1 MENSISEADL
11 IGSSYVRIT
20 KLCCEQGGAYPR
32 KYSQVK
38 ANLELD
44 ICKIWC
50 SKPLHVLRDYCDVIK
65 IYIFWPLLFQRE
77 QNPVVSQLHPCIDIS
92 SSTCELSLKRL
103 QHIELLEDI
112 VDLAKKVVDDQFFI
126 GGILRIGYKIENK
139 ILAIEEAFNWVKYT
153 GEFRVLRKL
162 ERAENCWPMLS
173 IFFTEYK
180 YHITKVVLEDCNL
193 VEEFEYQNCAAC
205 IKEGEIMKT
214 RGNEEF
220 SEERFDTAI
229 TYYTRA
235 IEFRP
240 ENHLLYSNRALCFLR
255 TGQFKSALGD
265 GKRATILKYNWPKGH
280 YRFCDALSM
289 LGEHAWA
296 LEANERAQHLCRN
309 YPDGM
314 KDLTQQNIKLQ
325 KQVEELRG
333 SKHGNHQIRKSF
345 YGKRLSSGCNS
356 PRPLH
361 YGFLNF
367 METSEENKVLRLA
380 SKYRDYYQYQNLKVS
395 REILKSENK
404 DYPLELPPGH
414 SPKYKGKSKNK
425 SDDVGKPSLQ
435 LNLQIDLQSLLDKQ
449 FSKSSRAVQQD
460 FAILIKMLQ
469 SLIEEG
475 CTALM
480 DQHCR
485 SAAKAFSRLLSDID
499 PNKLKQL
506 NLALINYV
514 LVIYG
519 YAISLLG
526 IGMPEE
532 LSEAEYQFKRI
543 IEQYPNEGVDCLAYF
558 GIGKVYLKKNRFSDA
573 LGHFQKSKTM
583 IKLIPGVL
591 TWPTTNVII
600 EESQAEK
607 LQLILENHIEECKF
621 PPDPDAVCCYQK
633 CHGYSK
639 IQIYL
644 NDPDFKGFIRI
655 NCCQFCRV
663 EFHISCWKKLKTTI
677 FNDKNDKD
685 FLQGTCLTPDCRGI
699 ISKIVIFGATGHIK
713 CEFEHRVTKE
723 RDPPRPVMKQK
734 CSSLEKLKVKEERKV
749 KRKLQKKE
757 ARKIAKER
765 MEEKSRENSSSK
777 HGDRKGF
784 VQSCPVPDD
793 RILQCIKQNAD
804 QIKSGIQDASKLLRE
819 LLSWKVINTEDY
831 ADSVFNGSLL
841 AETVERLLE
850 HLIRKNNRVNTR
862 IFLHVLSEIEEINP
876 KLRDWIQKLNS
887 LGLDATR
894 MFFSRHGDSI
904 KKLDFKLVTVLW
916 VEKYGHKLDH
926 IIASCEEKK
935 IVEYFSNPG
944 SLKDAR
950 YIIWLLEE
958 NREKFPALHNALDEF
973 FDIMDGP
980 CTILKKQESE
990 DISTNGIK
998 VKNKTRKK
1006 KHKESK
1012 PVFILS
1018 GVGGVTQNDEKTGTD
1033 ESNLLHSNSYD
1044 PFVVPDYLRDEVE
1057 EFEALYEKN
1066 SSNNSNYQKLLDSNL
1081 DPKCEPLYD
1090 YFSQILEEHGPLEI
1104 DDKLLVGEYEHFP
1117 EETRKIV
1124 EEAGGLK
1131 SFLLDSLHFVMID
1144 NYIGLMKDAVQLKK
1158 NKTTGNAEEEN
1169 TGLDEK
1175 DSTLSPC
1182 FQKNASQLKLQLN
1195 PAAKEFKPVS
1205 SNSFIPGSKN
1215 KKVNKAEKYVTPG
1228 YMPYIP
1234 FNTVFSNQG
1243 FDTNNTSVSVSY
1255 ANVLPQS
1262 SQCINLYTTVS
1273 DVSSDYQ
1280 TKRKAPLVSAVS
1292 PITDTDRRDN
1302 YVQGNY
1308 EAYHVNTEKTVLEK
1322 ECSSDELSCE
1332 KQIDQNAQK
1341 TTVKSDKD
1349 KTAKDAYVS
1358 NNDHCASKLEAEMKN
1373 TAVIKN
1379 TPCIR
1384 MVAIQV
1390 RKDLMHQEVNTV
1402 PFGPFETQQ
1411 GDILRMEKEHQVL
1424 QEQLKEARE
1433 KYEQLKYR
1441 STEETRELEEKL
1453 KRTMEENK
1461 ISKTELNWFHQD
1473 LEIEMKKWQQE
1484 KKENQEKLKT
1494 LKNKVKKLTDTS
1506 EIYSRNNEEKD
1517 RQYASHLDEFLKISN
1532 KFANEKLKM
1541 EELIKK
1547 GKENYHETIKR
1558 AVAAEVSI
1566 LENWKNTDVNKLQIN
1581 ASKAEMYVKSLKSMS
1596 SGSVSYHNLESE
1608 INQWESFISKIKH
1621 EIEKAEFEFED
1632 RIQKVKAGSQLDK
1645 LSKVTVPEF
1654 PLPENNLLI
1663 QGKPTH
1669 TNDSAFMTC
1678 STQVHPKLFSEFS
1691 CADDQSPVITPTNL
1705 LTGNQPLALQNTS
1718 LHSVSDCSMEIPS
1731 VLLQASYTDPCQVT
1745 QQSLMVKNS
1754 EMDIQLNQSSRGVAQ
1769 TYASTPNQ
1777 PQKMPFNSV
1786 MEHLATI
1793 FPNYSSVELLN
1804 FIQKVQDEDRT
1815 IHASSESDE
1824 IVRSVTELILDEQ
1837 NKKTAVQEND
1847 VKTVSSAAAESSG
1860 LRHSAENVSV
1870 SSPSTGPTSPT
1881 AASKPWLVVGGPSK
1895 SKWQKSNDSP
1905 ASSDDPCIICYEDLS
1920 EEHVCEMDCGHQF
1933 HKWCIEQ
1940 WLKEQ
1945 STCPTCREY
1954 VLLAEEFPALCG
1966 SGRTA

>member
-20 KLCCEQGGAYPR
+20 KLCCEQGGAYPP
-32 KYSQVK
+32 KFSQVK

-289 LGEHAWA
+289 LGEHSWA

-314 KDLTQQNIKLQ
+314 KDLTQQNVKLQ

-333 SKHGNHQIRKSF
+333 SKHGNHQTRKSF
-345 YGKRLSSGCNS
+345 YGKRLSSGYNS

-367 METSEENKVLRLA
+367 METNEENKVLRLA
-380 SKYRDYYQYQNLKVS
+380 SKYRDYYQYQNMKVS
-395 REILKSENK
+395 REILKLENK

-425 SDDVGKPSLQ
+425 SDDMAKPSLQ

-485 SAAKAFSRLLSDID
+485 SAAKAFSRLLSDLD

-573 LGHFQKSKTM
+573 LGHFEKSKTM

-757 ARKIAKER
+757 ARKLAKER
-765 MEEKSRENSSSK
+765 MEENSRESSSSK
-777 HGDRKGF
+777 HGDHKGF
-784 VQSCPVPDD
+784 VQSCQFPDD

-819 LLSWKVINTEDY
+819 LHSWKVINTEDY
-831 ADSVFNGSLL
+831 SDAFLDSSFL
-841 AETVERLLE
+841 AETMERLID

-862 IFLHVLSEIEEINP
+862 IFLHVLSEFEEINP

-916 VEKYGHKLDH
+916 GEKYGHKLDH
-926 IIASCEEKK
+926 IITNCEERR
-935 IVEYFSNPG
+935 IVEFFSNPG
-944 SLKDAR
+944 SLKEAR
-950 YIIWLLEE
+950 YMIWLLEE

-973 FDIMDGP
+973 FDLMDGP
-980 CTILKKQESE
+980 CTILRKQENE
-990 DISTNGIK
+990 DASTNGIK

-1018 GVGGVTQNDEKTGTD
+1018 GVGGVSQNDDKTGTD
-1033 ESNLLHSNSYD
+1033 EGSLPHTNSYD

-1081 DPKCEPLYD
+1081 DPKCETLYD

-1131 SFLLDSLHFVMID
+1131 AFLLDSVRFVMID
-1144 NYIGLMKDAVQLKK
+1144 NYIGLMKDVVQLKK
-1158 NKTTGNAEEEN
+1158 NKTTGTTVEES
-1169 TGLDEK
+1169 TSLDEK
-1175 DSTLSPC
+1175 DSLFFPC

-1215 KKVNKAEKYVTPG
+1215 KKVNKAAKYVTPG

-1234 FNTVFSNQG
+1234 FNAVFSNQG
-1243 FDTNNTSVSVSY
+1243 FDTNNTSVSY
-1255 ANVLPQS
+1255 ANMLPQS
-1262 SQCINLYTTVS
+1262 SQCISVYTTVS
-1273 DVSSDYQ
+1273 DISSDYQ
-1280 TKRKAPLVSAVS
+1280 TKRKMPLVSAMS
-1292 PITDTDRRDN
+1292 PITDTDGKDN
-1302 YVQGNY
+1302 YGHATS
-1308 EAYHVNTEKTVLEK
+1308 EACNVNSEKPVLKK
-1322 ECSSDELSCE
+1322 EDSSDKLTCE
-1332 KQIDQNAQK
+1332 KQIDQNTQK

-1349 KTAKDAYVS
+1349 NTAKDKCIS
-1358 NNDHCASKLEAEMKN
+1358 NNDHCDFGTNKQEAEMKN

-1379 TPCIR
+1379 IPCIR

-1390 RKDLMHQEVNTV
+1390 KKDLTHQEVNTV

-1424 QEQLKEARE
+1424 QEQLKEASE
-1433 KYEQLKYR
+1433 KYEQLKNR
-1441 STEETRELEEKL
+1441 STEETKELEEKL

-1461 ISKTELNWFHQD
+1461 ISKTELNWFNQD

-1494 LKNKVKKLTDTS
+1494 LRNKVKKLTDTS
-1506 EIYSRNNEEKD
+1506 EVYARNNEEKD
-1517 RQYASHLDEFLKISN
+1517 QQYASHLDEFLKISN
-1532 KFANEKLKM
+1532 KFANEKLKL

-1547 GKENYHETIKR
+1547 GKENYQETIKR
-1558 AVAAEVSI
+1558 AVAAEVSV
-1566 LENWKNTDVNKLQIN
+1566 LENWKNTDVNKLQIS
-1581 ASKAEMYVKSLKSMS
+1581 ASKAEMYVKNLKSMN
-1596 SGSVSYHNLESE
+1596 SGSASYLNLESE
-1608 INQWESFISKIKH
+1608 INHWESFISKIKK
-1621 EIEKAEFEFED
+1621 EIEKAELEFED
-1632 RIQKVKAGSQLDK
+1632 QIQKVKAGSQLDK
-1645 LSKVTVPEF
+1645 LSKVKVPEF
-1654 PLPENNLLI
+1654 PLPANNLLI
-1663 QGKPTH
+1663 QDNSAH
-1669 TNDSAFMTC
+1669 INDPAIMTC
-1678 STQVHPKLFSEFS
+1678 STQVHSNLLGEFS
-1691 CADDQSPVITPTNL
+1691 CPDDQSPVITPTNL
-1705 LTGNQPLALQNTS
+1705 LTGNQALALHNAS
-1718 LHSVSDCSMEIPS
+1718 LQSVSDCSVEIPS

-1745 QQSLMVKNS
+1745 QPSLIEK
-1754 EMDIQLNQSSRGVAQ
+1754 DTQFNQSSTGVAQ

-1777 PQKMPFNSV
+1777 PQKPFNSV
-1786 MEHLATI
+1786 IEHLASI

-1804 FIQKVQDEDRT
+1804 FIQKVQNQDGT
-1815 IHASSESDE
+1815 THASLESDE
-1824 IVRSVTELILDEQ
+1824 IVRNVTELILDEQ
-1837 NKKTAVQEND
+1837 NKK
-1847 VKTVSSAAAESSG
+1847 S
-1860 LRHSAENVSV
+1860 
-1870 SSPSTGPTSPT
+1870 
-1881 AASKPWLVVGGPSK
+1881 
-1895 SKWQKSNDSP
+1895 
-1905 ASSDDPCIICYEDLS
+1905 ASSDDPCIICYEDLNQ
-1920 EEHVCEMDCGHQF
+1920 EYACEMDCGHQF
-1933 HKWCIEQ
+1933 HKWCIKQ

-1954 VLLAEEFPALCG
+1954 VLLAEEFPALSG
-1966 SGRTA
+1966 SGRPA

>member
-1 MENSISEADL
+1 
-11 IGSSYVRIT
+11 
-20 KLCCEQGGAYPR
+20 
-32 KYSQVK
+32 
-38 ANLELD
+38 
-44 ICKIWC
+44 
-50 SKPLHVLRDYCDVIK
+50 
-65 IYIFWPLLFQRE
+65 
-77 QNPVVSQLHPCIDIS
+77 
-92 SSTCELSLKRL
+92 
-103 QHIELLEDI
+103 
-112 VDLAKKVVDDQFFI
+112 
-126 GGILRIGYKIENK
+126 
-139 ILAIEEAFNWVKYT
+139 
-153 GEFRVLRKL
+153 
-162 ERAENCWPMLS
+162 MLS

-289 LGEHAWA
+289 LGEHSWA

-314 KDLTQQNIKLQ
+314 KDLTQQNVKLQ

-333 SKHGNHQIRKSF
+333 SKHGNHQTRKSF
-345 YGKRLSSGCNS
+345 YGKRLSSGYNS

-367 METSEENKVLRLA
+367 METNEENKVLRLA
-380 SKYRDYYQYQNLKVS
+380 SKYRDYYQYQNMKVS
-395 REILKSENK
+395 REILKLENK

-425 SDDVGKPSLQ
+425 SDDMAKPSLQ

-485 SAAKAFSRLLSDID
+485 SAAKAFSRLLSDLD

-573 LGHFQKSKTM
+573 LGHFEKSKTM

-757 ARKIAKER
+757 ARKLAKER
-765 MEEKSRENSSSK
+765 MEENSRESSSSK
-777 HGDRKGF
+777 HGDHKGF
-784 VQSCPVPDD
+784 VQSCQFPDD

-819 LLSWKVINTEDY
+819 LHSWKVINTEDY
-831 ADSVFNGSLL
+831 SDAFLDSSFL
-841 AETVERLLE
+841 AETMERLID

-862 IFLHVLSEIEEINP
+862 IFLHVLSEFEEINP

-916 VEKYGHKLDH
+916 GEKYGHKLDH
-926 IIASCEEKK
+926 IITNCEERR
-935 IVEYFSNPG
+935 IVEFFSNPG
-944 SLKDAR
+944 SLKEAR
-950 YIIWLLEE
+950 YMIWLLEE

-973 FDIMDGP
+973 FDLMDGP
-980 CTILKKQESE
+980 CTILRKQENE
-990 DISTNGIK
+990 DASTNGIK

-1018 GVGGVTQNDEKTGTD
+1018 GVGGVSQNDDKTGTD
-1033 ESNLLHSNSYD
+1033 EGSLPHTNSYD

-1081 DPKCEPLYD
+1081 DPKCETLYD

-1131 SFLLDSLHFVMID
+1131 AFLLDSVRFVMID
-1144 NYIGLMKDAVQLKK
+1144 NYIGLMKDVVQLKK
-1158 NKTTGNAEEEN
+1158 NKTTGTTVEES
-1169 TGLDEK
+1169 TSLDEK
-1175 DSTLSPC
+1175 DSLFFPC

-1215 KKVNKAEKYVTPG
+1215 KKVNKAAKYVTPG

-1234 FNTVFSNQG
+1234 FNAVFSNQG
-1243 FDTNNTSVSVSY
+1243 FDTNNTSVSY
-1255 ANVLPQS
+1255 ANMLPQS
-1262 SQCINLYTTVS
+1262 SQCISVYTTVS
-1273 DVSSDYQ
+1273 DISSDYQ
-1280 TKRKAPLVSAVS
+1280 TKRKMPLVSAMS
-1292 PITDTDRRDN
+1292 PITDTDGKDN
-1302 YVQGNY
+1302 YGHATS
-1308 EAYHVNTEKTVLEK
+1308 EACNVNSEKPVLKK
-1322 ECSSDELSCE
+1322 EDSSDKLTCE
-1332 KQIDQNAQK
+1332 KQIDQNTQK

-1349 KTAKDAYVS
+1349 NTAKDKCIS
-1358 NNDHCASKLEAEMKN
+1358 NNDHCDFGTNKQEAEMKN

-1379 TPCIR
+1379 IPCIR

-1390 RKDLMHQEVNTV
+1390 KKDLTHQEVNTV

-1424 QEQLKEARE
+1424 QEQLKEASE
-1433 KYEQLKYR
+1433 KYEQLKNR
-1441 STEETRELEEKL
+1441 STEETKELEEKL

-1461 ISKTELNWFHQD
+1461 ISKTELNWFNQD

-1494 LKNKVKKLTDTS
+1494 LRNKVKKLTDTS
-1506 EIYSRNNEEKD
+1506 EVYARNNEEKD
-1517 RQYASHLDEFLKISN
+1517 QQYASHLDEFLKISN
-1532 KFANEKLKM
+1532 KFANEKLKL

-1547 GKENYHETIKR
+1547 GKENYQETIKR
-1558 AVAAEVSI
+1558 AVAAEVSV
-1566 LENWKNTDVNKLQIN
+1566 LENWKNTDVNKLQIS
-1581 ASKAEMYVKSLKSMS
+1581 ASKAEMYVKNLKSMN
-1596 SGSVSYHNLESE
+1596 SGSASYLNLESE
-1608 INQWESFISKIKH
+1608 INHWESFISKIKK
-1621 EIEKAEFEFED
+1621 EIEKAELEFED
-1632 RIQKVKAGSQLDK
+1632 QIQKVKAGSQLDK
-1645 LSKVTVPEF
+1645 LSKVKVPEF
-1654 PLPENNLLI
+1654 PLPANNLLI
-1663 QGKPTH
+1663 QDNSAH
-1669 TNDSAFMTC
+1669 INDPAIMTC
-1678 STQVHPKLFSEFS
+1678 STQVHSNLLGEFS
-1691 CADDQSPVITPTNL
+1691 CPDDQSPVITPTNL
-1705 LTGNQPLALQNTS
+1705 LTGNQALALHNAS
-1718 LHSVSDCSMEIPS
+1718 LQSVSDCSVEIPS

-1745 QQSLMVKNS
+1745 QPSLIEK
-1754 EMDIQLNQSSRGVAQ
+1754 DTQFNQSSTGVAQ

-1777 PQKMPFNSV
+1777 PQKPFNSV
-1786 MEHLATI
+1786 IEHLASI

-1804 FIQKVQDEDRT
+1804 FIQKVQNQDGT
-1815 IHASSESDE
+1815 THASLESDE
-1824 IVRSVTELILDEQ
+1824 IVRNVTELILDEQ
-1837 NKKTAVQEND
+1837 NKKSPVQEND
-1847 VKTVSSAAAESSG
+1847 LNTVSSAAAESSG
-1860 LRHSAENVSV
+1860 LRHSAENVSI
-1870 SSPSTGPTSPT
+1870 SSPSIVP
-1881 AASKPWLVVGGPSK
+1881 ASQTVASRPWVVVGGPSR
-1895 SKWQKSNDSP
+1895 SKWQKSNDSS
-1905 ASSDDPCIICYEDLS
+1905 ASSDDPCIICYEDLNQ
-1920 EEHVCEMDCGHQF
+1920 EYACEMDCGHQF
-1933 HKWCIEQ
+1933 HKWFFPFSFLFFLSSFPFPFLPILLRQQLLTTRSLCC
-1940 WLKEQ
+1940 
-1945 STCPTCREY
+1945 STQKI
-1954 VLLAEEFPALCG
+1954 
-1966 SGRTA
+1966 

>member
-32 KYSQVK
+32 KFSQVK

-314 KDLTQQNIKLQ
+314 KDLTQQNVKLQ
-325 KQVEELRG
+325 KEVEELRG

-345 YGKRLSSGCNS
+345 YGKKLSSGYNS

-367 METSEENKVLRLA
+367 METNEENKVLRLA

-395 REILKSENK
+395 REILKLENK
-404 DYPLELPPGH
+404 EYPLELPPGH

-425 SDDVGKPSLQ
+425 SDDMGKPSLQ

-485 SAAKAFSRLLSDID
+485 SAAKAFSRLLSDLD

-573 LGHFQKSKTM
+573 LGHFEKSKTM

-591 TWPTTNVII
+591 TWPTTNVVI

-734 CSSLEKLKVKEERKV
+734 CSSLEKIKVKEERKV
-749 KRKLQKKE
+749 KRKLQKRE
-757 ARKIAKER
+757 ARKLAKER
-765 MEEKSRENSSSK
+765 MEEKTRESSLSK
-777 HGDRKGF
+777 HGDHKGF
-784 VQSCPVPDD
+784 VQSCQFPDD

-804 QIKSGIQDASKLLRE
+804 QIKSGIQDTSKLLRE
-819 LLSWKVINTEDY
+819 LLSWKVINTEDCSD
-831 ADSVFNGSLL
+831 AFFDSNFL
-841 AETVERLLE
+841 AETVEHLIE
-850 HLIRKNNRVNTR
+850 HLIKKNSRVNTR
-862 IFLHVLSEIEEINP
+862 IFLHVLSEIEDISP

-894 MFFSRHGDSI
+894 MFFSRYGDCI
-904 KKLDFKLVTVLW
+904 KKLDFKLITVLW
-916 VEKYGHKLDH
+916 GEKYGHKLDH
-926 IIASCEEKK
+926 IITSCEERR
-935 IVEYFSNPG
+935 IVEYFNNPG
-944 SLKDAR
+944 SLKEAR

-980 CTILKKQESE
+980 CTILKKQETE
-990 DISTNGIK
+990 ETSTNGIK

-1018 GVGGVTQNDEKTGTD
+1018 GVGGVTQNDDKTGTD
-1033 ESNLLHSNSYD
+1033 ESSLLQSNSYD

-1066 SSNNSNYQKLLDSNL
+1066 SSNNCNYQKLLDSNL
-1081 DPKCEPLYD
+1081 DPKYEPLYD

-1131 SFLLDSLHFVMID
+1131 SFLLDSLRFVMID

-1158 NKTTGNAEEEN
+1158 NKTTGAAGEES
-1169 TGLDEK
+1169 TSLDEK
-1175 DSTLSPC
+1175 DSVFSPC
-1182 FQKNASQLKLQLN
+1182 FQKNASQLRLQLN

-1205 SNSFIPGSKN
+1205 SNSFVPGSKN
-1215 KKVNKAEKYVTPG
+1215 KKINKAAKYVTPG

-1234 FNTVFSNQG
+1234 FNTVFPNQG
-1243 FDTNNTSVSVSY
+1243 FDTSNASVSY
-1255 ANVLPQS
+1255 ANMLPQS
-1262 SQCINLYTTVS
+1262 TQCISVYTTVS
-1273 DVSSDYQ
+1273 DISSDYQ
-1280 TKRKAPLVSAVS
+1280 TKRKVPLVSAVS
-1292 PITDTDRRDN
+1292 PITDTERPI
-1302 YVQGNY
+1302 
-1308 EAYHVNTEKTVLEK
+1308 LEQ
-1322 ECSSDELSCE
+1322 EGSSDKLTCE
-1332 KQIDQNAQK
+1332 KQIDQDTQK
-1341 TTVKSDKD
+1341 TTVKSEKD
-1349 KTAKDAYVS
+1349 NTDKDAYIS
-1358 NNDHCASKLEAEMKN
+1358 NNDHCDFGTSKLETEMKN
-1373 TAVIKN
+1373 TDVIKS
-1379 TPCIR
+1379 TPCVR

-1390 RKDLMHQEVNTV
+1390 KKDLIHQEVNTV
-1402 PFGPFETQQ
+1402 PFSPFETQQ

-1433 KYEQLKYR
+1433 KYEQLKCR

-1453 KRTMEENK
+1453 KRTTEENK

-1494 LKNKVKKLTDTS
+1494 LRNKVKKLTDTS

-1517 RQYASHLDEFLKISN
+1517 QQYASHLDEFLKISN

-1558 AVAAEVSI
+1558 ATAAEVSV
-1566 LENWKNTDVNKLQIN
+1566 LENWKDTDVNKLQIN
-1581 ASKAEMYVKSLKSMS
+1581 ASKAEMYVKNLKSMN
-1596 SGSVSYHNLESE
+1596 SGSASYLNLESE
-1608 INQWESFISKIKH
+1608 INHWESFISKIKE
-1621 EIEKAEFEFED
+1621 EIENAELEFED

-1645 LSKVTVPEF
+1645 LSKVKVPEF
-1654 PLPENNLLI
+1654 PLPASNLLI
-1663 QGKPTH
+1663 QDTH
-1669 TNDSAFMTC
+1669 INDPAIMTY
-1678 STQVHPKLFSEFS
+1678 STQVHPKLPPEFS
-1691 CADDQSPVITPTNL
+1691 CPDDQSPVITPTNL
-1705 LTGNQPLALQNTS
+1705 LTGNQALAPQNTS
-1718 LHSVSDCSMEIPS
+1718 LHSVGDCSMEIPS

-1745 QQSLMVKNS
+1745 QSSLVEKDTQFS
-1754 EMDIQLNQSSRGVAQ
+1754 QSSEGVAQ
-1769 TYASTPNQ
+1769 TCAGTPTQ
-1777 PQKMPFNSV
+1777 PQKNPFNGV
-1786 MEHLATI
+1786 IEHLATI
-1793 FPNYSSVELLN
+1793 FPNYSSAELLN
-1804 FIQKVQDEDRT
+1804 FIQKVQNQDT
-1815 IHASSESDE
+1815 ITHARLESDE

-1837 NKKTAVQEND
+1837 NKKTAVQGNYMN
-1847 VKTVSSAAAESSG
+1847 TVSSAAAESSG

-1870 SSPSTGPTSPT
+1870 SSPSIVP
-1881 AASKPWLVVGGPSK
+1881 ASQTVANRPWVVVGGPSK
-1895 SKWQKSNDSP
+1895 SEWQKSNDSL
-1905 ASSDDPCIICYEDLS
+1905 ACSDDPCIICYEDLDQ
-1920 EEHVCEMDCGHQF
+1920 EHVCEMDCGHQF

-1954 VLLAEEFPALCG
+1954 VLLAEEFPALSG
-1966 SGRTA
+1966 SGRPA

>member
-1 MENSISEADL
+1 MPQCF
-11 IGSSYVRIT
+11 YQRIT
-20 KLCCEQGGAYPR
+20 KHIFFFSGWGISC
-32 KYSQVK
+32 KIFTK
-38 ANLELD
+38 LD

-77 QNPVVSQLHPCIDIS
+77 QTPVVSQLHPCIDVSS

-112 VDLAKKVVDDQFFI
+112 VDLAKKVVVSGTLMIHCKD
-126 GGILRIGYKIENK
+126 K

-255 TGQFKSALGD
+255 TGQFNALGD

-325 KQVEELRG
+325 KQVEELR
-333 SKHGNHQIRKSF
+333 
-345 YGKRLSSGCNS
+345 
-356 PRPLH
+356 
-361 YGFLNF
+361 
-367 METSEENKVLRLA
+367 
-380 SKYRDYYQYQNLKVS
+380 
-395 REILKSENK
+395 
-404 DYPLELPPGH
+404 
-414 SPKYKGKSKNK
+414 
-425 SDDVGKPSLQ
+425 
-435 LNLQIDLQSLLDKQ
+435 DLQSLLDKQ

-485 SAAKAFSRLLSDID
+485 SAAKAFSRLLSDLD

-600 EESQAEK
+600 EESQ
-607 LQLILENHIEECKF
+607 LILENHIEECKF

-633 CHGYSK
+633 CNGYSK

-655 NCCQFCRV
+655 NCCQFCRI

-699 ISKIVIFGATGHIK
+699 ISKIVIFGAAGHIK
-713 CEFEHRVTKE
+713 CEVK
-723 RDPPRPVMKQK
+723 
-734 CSSLEKLKVKEERKV
+734 KLKIKEEKKV

-757 ARKIAKER
+757 AQKIAKER
-765 MEEKSRENSSSK
+765 MEEKTRENNSSK
-777 HGDRKGF
+777 HGDHKGF
-784 VQSCPVPDD
+784 VQSCHLLDD
-793 RILQCIKQNAD
+793 RILLCIKQNAE

-831 ADSVFNGSLL
+831 ADTYFNSGFLS
-841 AETVERLLE
+841 EKME
-850 HLIRKNNRVNTR
+850 HLIDHLVRKNNRVNTR

-876 KLRDWIQKLNS
+876 KLRDWIQKLNN

-894 MFFSRHGDSI
+894 TFFSRYGDSV
-904 KKLDFKLVTVLW
+904 KKLDFKFISMLW

-926 IIASCEEKK
+926 IISSYEERK
-935 IVEYFSNPG
+935 IVEYSNNQG
-944 SLKDAR
+944 SLKEAR
-950 YIIWLLEE
+950 YFIWLLEE

-973 FDIMDGP
+973 FDIMDS
-980 CTILKKQESE
+980 L
-990 DISTNGIK
+990 N
-998 VKNKTRKK
+998 
-1006 KHKESK
+1006 
-1012 PVFILS
+1012 
-1018 GVGGVTQNDEKTGTD
+1018 
-1033 ESNLLHSNSYD
+1033 NLIFTKIYLFLYRLQSNSYD
-1044 PFVVPDYLRDEVE
+1044 PFVVPEYLRDEVE

-1066 SSNNSNYQKLLDSNL
+1066 SSNNCNYQKLLDSNL

-1117 EETRKIV
+1117 EEARKIV

-1131 SFLLDSLHFVMID
+1131 SFLLDSLRFIMID

-1158 NKTTGNAEEEN
+1158 NKTTGTDGEES
-1169 TGLDEK
+1169 TSLDEK
-1175 DSTLSPC
+1175 DSMIFSPR

-1195 PAAKEFKPVS
+1195 PAAKEFKPVTC
-1205 SNSFIPGSKN
+1205 NSFIPAPKN
-1215 KKVNKAEKYVTPG
+1215 KKTNKTAKYVTTG
-1228 YMPYIP
+1228 YVSYIP

-1243 FDTNNTSVSVSY
+1243 FDTSNTSVSY
-1255 ANVLPQS
+1255 ANMLPQS
-1262 SQCINLYTTVS
+1262 SQCISLYTTVS
-1273 DVSSDYQ
+1273 DISSDYPK
-1280 TKRKAPLVSAVS
+1280 KRKLPLVSAV
-1292 PITDTDRRDN
+1292 PPMTDNDKRDN
-1302 YVQGNY
+1302 FDSGNS
-1308 EAYHVNTEKTVLEK
+1308 EACNVKSERPMLEK
-1322 ECSSDELSCE
+1322 VCSSGKPNCE
-1332 KQIDQNAQK
+1332 KKIRQNTQR
-1341 TTVKSDKD
+1341 TTLKAEICKNN
-1349 KTAKDAYVS
+1349 TAKDACLGS
-1358 NNDHCASKLEAEMKN
+1358 NDHCDLGTSKLEREMKN
-1373 TAVIKN
+1373 TTIIKN

-1390 RKDLMHQEVNTV
+1390 SHYIRKVSITHIEHVNTL

-1433 KYEQLKYR
+1433 KYEQLKCR
-1441 STEETRELEEKL
+1441 STEETREVEEKL
-1453 KRTMEENK
+1453 KRTIEENK

-1473 LEIEMKKWQQE
+1473 LEIEVKKWQQE

-1494 LKNKVKKLTDTS
+1494 LRNKVKKLNDTH

-1517 RQYASHLDEFLKISN
+1517 QQYASHLDEFLKISN

-1547 GKENYHETIKR
+1547 GKENYEETMKR
-1558 AVAAEVSI
+1558 AVAAEVSLLLLVFSWHVEI
-1566 LENWKNTDVNKLQIN
+1566 DEVNTFQKCMTVVALFNNRMTQ
-1581 ASKAEMYVKSLKSMS
+1581 
-1596 SGSVSYHNLESE
+1596 VSYHYSPAD
-1608 INQWESFISKIKH
+1608 INDPAS
-1621 EIEKAEFEFED
+1621 
-1632 RIQKVKAGSQLDK
+1632 
-1645 LSKVTVPEF
+1645 VTY
-1654 PLPENNLLI
+1654 
-1663 QGKPTH
+1663 
-1669 TNDSAFMTC
+1669 SA
-1678 STQVHPKLFSEFS
+1678 QVHSDLFSEY
-1691 CADDQSPVITPTNL
+1691 DDQSPVIIPADL
-1705 LTGNQPLALQNTS
+1705 LTGSQALTLQNTN
-1718 LHSVSDCSMEIPS
+1718 LHSGSDCSEEITS

-1745 QQSLMVKNS
+1745 QPSPIVKSS
-1754 EMDIQLNQSSRGVAQ
+1754 EKDTQINQSSKGVSQ
-1769 TYASTPNQ
+1769 THASTPNQ
-1777 PQKMPFNSV
+1777 PPFNNV
-1786 MEHLATI
+1786 IEHLSTI

-1804 FIQKVQDEDRT
+1804 FIQKVQNQDRT
-1815 IHASSESDE
+1815 THASLESDE
-1824 IVRSVTELILDEQ
+1824 IVRRVTELILDEQ
-1837 NKKTAVQEND
+1837 NKKL
-1847 VKTVSSAAAESSG
+1847 VSISNRCSEWSLFYSHQFLTKNACW
-1860 LRHSAENVSV
+1860 LFFNVLMPFLPQV
-1870 SSPSTGPTSPT
+1870 
-1881 AASKPWLVVGGPSK
+1881 
-1895 SKWQKSNDSP
+1895 
-1905 ASSDDPCIICYEDLS
+1905 SSDDPCIICYEELNQ
-1920 EEHVCEMDCGHQF
+1920 EHVCEMDCGHQF
-1933 HKWCIEQ
+1933 HKW
-1940 WLKEQ
+1940 
-1945 STCPTCREY
+1945 
-1954 VLLAEEFPALCG
+1954 V
-1966 SGRTA
+1966 

>member
-1 MENSISEADL
+1 METSITEADL

-20 KLCCEQGGAYPR
+20 KLCCEQGGAYPA

-77 QNPVVSQLHPCIDIS
+77 QTPVVSQLHPCIDVS

-112 VDLAKKVVDDQFFI
+112 VDLAKKVV
-126 GGILRIGYKIENK
+126 
-139 ILAIEEAFNWVKYT
+139 
-153 GEFRVLRKL
+153 
-162 ERAENCWPMLS
+162 
-173 IFFTEYK
+173 
-180 YHITKVVLEDCNL
+180 
-193 VEEFEYQNCAAC
+193 
-205 IKEGEIMKT
+205 
-214 RGNEEF
+214 
-220 SEERFDTAI
+220 
-229 TYYTRA
+229 
-235 IEFRP
+235 
-240 ENHLLYSNRALCFLR
+240 
-255 TGQFKSALGD
+255 
-265 GKRATILKYNWPKGH
+265 GH

-333 SKHGNHQIRKSF
+333 SKHGSHQIRKSF
-345 YGKRLSSGCNS
+345 YGKRLSSGYNS

-367 METSEENKVLRLA
+367 METNEENKVLRLA
-380 SKYRDYYQYQNLKVS
+380 SKYRDYYHYQNLKVS
-395 REILKSENK
+395 REIMKLENK
-404 DYPLELPPGH
+404 DYPPDLPPGH
-414 SPKYKGKSKNK
+414 NPKFKGKSKNK

-485 SAAKAFSRLLSDID
+485 SAAKAFSRLLSDLD

-633 CHGYSK
+633 CNGYSK

-655 NCCQFCRV
+655 NCCQFCRI

-699 ISKIVIFGATGHIK
+699 ISKIVIFGAAGHIK

-723 RDPPRPVMKQK
+723 RYPPRPVMKQK
-734 CSSLEKLKVKEERKV
+734 CSSLEKLKIKEEKKV

-757 ARKIAKER
+757 AQKIAKER
-765 MEEKSRENSSSK
+765 MEEKTRENNSSK
-777 HGDRKGF
+777 HGDHKGF
-784 VQSCPVPDD
+784 VQSCHLLDD
-793 RILQCIKQNAD
+793 RILLCIKQNAE

-831 ADSVFNGSLL
+831 ADTYFNSGFLS
-841 AETVERLLE
+841 EKME
-850 HLIRKNNRVNTR
+850 HLIDHLVRKNNRVNTR

-876 KLRDWIQKLNS
+876 KLRDWIQKLNN

-894 MFFSRHGDSI
+894 TFFSRYGDSV
-904 KKLDFKLVTVLW
+904 KKLDFKFISMLW

-926 IIASCEEKK
+926 IISSYEERK
-935 IVEYFSNPG
+935 IVEYSNNQG
-944 SLKDAR
+944 SLKEAR
-950 YIIWLLEE
+950 YFIWLLEE

-980 CTILKKQESE
+980 CTILKKQETE
-990 DISTNGIK
+990 DISSNGIK

-1012 PVFILS
+1012 PVIILS
-1018 GVGGVTQNDEKTGTD
+1018 GVGGVSQNDEKVGTD
-1033 ESNLLHSNSYD
+1033 ESTLLQSNSYD
-1044 PFVVPDYLRDEVE
+1044 PFVVPEYLRDEVE

-1066 SSNNSNYQKLLDSNL
+1066 SSNNCNYQKLLDSNL

-1117 EETRKIV
+1117 EEARKIV

-1131 SFLLDSLHFVMID
+1131 SFLLDSLRFIMID

-1158 NKTTGNAEEEN
+1158 NKTTGTDGEES
-1169 TGLDEK
+1169 TSLDEK
-1175 DSTLSPC
+1175 DSMIFSPR

-1195 PAAKEFKPVS
+1195 PAAKEFKPVTC
-1205 SNSFIPGSKN
+1205 NSFIPAPKN
-1215 KKVNKAEKYVTPG
+1215 KKTNKTAKYVTTG
-1228 YMPYIP
+1228 YVSYIP

-1243 FDTNNTSVSVSY
+1243 FDTSNTSVSY
-1255 ANVLPQS
+1255 ANMLPQS
-1262 SQCINLYTTVS
+1262 SQCISLYTTVS
-1273 DVSSDYQ
+1273 DISSDYPK
-1280 TKRKAPLVSAVS
+1280 KRKLPLVSAV
-1292 PITDTDRRDN
+1292 PPMTDNDKRDN
-1302 YVQGNY
+1302 FDSGNS
-1308 EAYHVNTEKTVLEK
+1308 EACNVKSERPMLEK
-1322 ECSSDELSCE
+1322 VCSSGKPNCE
-1332 KQIDQNAQK
+1332 KKIRQNTQR
-1341 TTVKSDKD
+1341 TTLKAEICKNN
-1349 KTAKDAYVS
+1349 TAKDACLGS
-1358 NNDHCASKLEAEMKN
+1358 NDHCDLGTSKLEREMKN
-1373 TAVIKN
+1373 TTIIKN

-1390 RKDLMHQEVNTV
+1390 KTDLMHQEVNTL

-1433 KYEQLKYR
+1433 KYEQLKCR
-1441 STEETRELEEKL
+1441 STEETREVEEKL
-1453 KRTMEENK
+1453 KRTIEENK

-1473 LEIEMKKWQQE
+1473 LEIEVKKWQQE

-1494 LKNKVKKLTDTS
+1494 LRNKVKKLNDTH

-1517 RQYASHLDEFLKISN
+1517 QQYASHLDEFLKISN

-1547 GKENYHETIKR
+1547 GKENYEETMKR

-1566 LENWKNTDVNKLQIN
+1566 LENWKTTDVSKLQN
-1581 ASKAEMYVKSLKSMS
+1581 TASKAEMYVKNLKLMNSDSASSL
-1596 SGSVSYHNLESE
+1596 NLESE
-1608 INQWESFISKIKH
+1608 ITHWESFISEIKK

-1632 RIQKVKAGSQLDK
+1632 RIQKVKEGSQLDK
-1645 LSKVTVPEF
+1645 LSKVKVPEF
-1654 PLPENNLLI
+1654 PLPTDNLLI
-1663 QGKPTH
+1663 QDKPADI
-1669 TNDSAFMTC
+1669 NDPASVTYSA
-1678 STQVHPKLFSEFS
+1678 QVHSDLFSEY
-1691 CADDQSPVITPTNL
+1691 DDQSPVIIPADL
-1705 LTGNQPLALQNTS
+1705 LTGSQALTLQNTN
-1718 LHSVSDCSMEIPS
+1718 LHSGSDCSEEITS

-1745 QQSLMVKNS
+1745 QPSPIVKSS
-1754 EMDIQLNQSSRGVAQ
+1754 EKDTQINQSSKGVSQ
-1769 TYASTPNQ
+1769 THASTPNQ
-1777 PQKMPFNSV
+1777 PPFNNV
-1786 MEHLATI
+1786 IEHLSTI

-1804 FIQKVQDEDRT
+1804 FIQKVQNQDRT
-1815 IHASSESDE
+1815 THASLESDE
-1824 IVRSVTELILDEQ
+1824 IVRRVTELILDEQ
-1837 NKKTAVQEND
+1837 NKKLAVQGTD
-1847 VKTVSSAAAESSG
+1847 MSGAAESSD

-1870 SSPSTGPTSPT
+1870 SSPSIVPASETL
-1881 AASKPWLVVGGPSK
+1881 ASKPWVVVGGPSK
-1895 SKWQKSNDSP
+1895 SKWQKSHDSSV
-1905 ASSDDPCIICYEDLS
+1905 SSDDPCIICYEELNQ
-1920 EEHVCEMDCGHQF
+1920 EHVCEMDCGHQF

-1954 VLLAEEFPALCG
+1954 VLLAEEFPALSG
-1966 SGRTA
+1966 SGRPA

>member
-20 KLCCEQGGAYPR
+20 KLCCEQGGAYPP
-32 KYSQVK
+32 KFSQVK

-289 LGEHAWA
+289 LGEHSWA

-314 KDLTQQNIKLQ
+314 KDLTQQNVKLQ

-333 SKHGNHQIRKSF
+333 SKHGNHQTRKSF
-345 YGKRLSSGCNS
+345 YGKRLSSGYNS

-367 METSEENKVLRLA
+367 METNEENKVLRLA
-380 SKYRDYYQYQNLKVS
+380 SKYRDYYQYQNMKVS
-395 REILKSENK
+395 REILKLENK

-425 SDDVGKPSLQ
+425 SDDMAKPSLQ

-485 SAAKAFSRLLSDID
+485 SAAKAFSRLLSDLD

-573 LGHFQKSKTM
+573 LGHFEKSKTM

-757 ARKIAKER
+757 ARKLAKER
-765 MEEKSRENSSSK
+765 MEENSRESSSSK
-777 HGDRKGF
+777 HGDHKGF
-784 VQSCPVPDD
+784 VQSCQFPDD

-819 LLSWKVINTEDY
+819 LHSWKVINTEDY
-831 ADSVFNGSLL
+831 SDAFLDSSFL
-841 AETVERLLE
+841 AETMERLID

-862 IFLHVLSEIEEINP
+862 IFLHVLSEFEEINP

-916 VEKYGHKLDH
+916 GEKYGHKLDH
-926 IIASCEEKK
+926 IITNCEERR
-935 IVEYFSNPG
+935 IVEFFSNPG
-944 SLKDAR
+944 SLKEAR
-950 YIIWLLEE
+950 YMIWLLEE

-973 FDIMDGP
+973 FDLMDGP
-980 CTILKKQESE
+980 CTILRKQENE
-990 DISTNGIK
+990 DASTNGIK

-1018 GVGGVTQNDEKTGTD
+1018 GVGGVSQNDDKTGTD
-1033 ESNLLHSNSYD
+1033 EGSLPHTNSYD

-1081 DPKCEPLYD
+1081 DPKCETLYD

-1131 SFLLDSLHFVMID
+1131 AFLLDSVRFVMID
-1144 NYIGLMKDAVQLKK
+1144 NYIGLMKDVVQLKK
-1158 NKTTGNAEEEN
+1158 NKTTGTTVEES
-1169 TGLDEK
+1169 TSLDEK
-1175 DSTLSPC
+1175 DSLFFPC

-1215 KKVNKAEKYVTPG
+1215 KKVNKAAKYVTPG

-1234 FNTVFSNQG
+1234 FNAVFSNQG
-1243 FDTNNTSVSVSY
+1243 FDTNNTSVSY
-1255 ANVLPQS
+1255 ANMLPQS
-1262 SQCINLYTTVS
+1262 SQCISVYTTVS
-1273 DVSSDYQ
+1273 DISSDYQ
-1280 TKRKAPLVSAVS
+1280 TKRKMPLVSAMS
-1292 PITDTDRRDN
+1292 PITDTDGKDN
-1302 YVQGNY
+1302 YGHATS
-1308 EAYHVNTEKTVLEK
+1308 EACNVNSEKPVLKK
-1322 ECSSDELSCE
+1322 EDSSDKLTCE
-1332 KQIDQNAQK
+1332 KQIDQNTQK

-1349 KTAKDAYVS
+1349 NTAKDKCIS
-1358 NNDHCASKLEAEMKN
+1358 NNDHCDFGTNKQEAEMKN

-1379 TPCIR
+1379 IPCIR

-1390 RKDLMHQEVNTV
+1390 KKDLTHQEVNTV

-1424 QEQLKEARE
+1424 QEQLKEASE
-1433 KYEQLKYR
+1433 KYEQLKNR
-1441 STEETRELEEKL
+1441 STEETKELEEKL

-1461 ISKTELNWFHQD
+1461 ISKTELNWFNQD

-1494 LKNKVKKLTDTS
+1494 LRNKVKKLTDTS
-1506 EIYSRNNEEKD
+1506 EVYARNNEEKD
-1517 RQYASHLDEFLKISN
+1517 QQYASHLDEFLKISN
-1532 KFANEKLKM
+1532 KFANEKLKL

-1547 GKENYHETIKR
+1547 GKENYQETIKR
-1558 AVAAEVSI
+1558 AVAAEVSV
-1566 LENWKNTDVNKLQIN
+1566 LENWKNTDVNKLQIS
-1581 ASKAEMYVKSLKSMS
+1581 ASKAEMYVKNLKSMN
-1596 SGSVSYHNLESE
+1596 SGSASYLNLESE
-1608 INQWESFISKIKH
+1608 INHWESFISKIKK
-1621 EIEKAEFEFED
+1621 EIEKAELEFED
-1632 RIQKVKAGSQLDK
+1632 QIQKVKAGSQLDK
-1645 LSKVTVPEF
+1645 LSKVKVPEF
-1654 PLPENNLLI
+1654 PLPANNLLI
-1663 QGKPTH
+1663 QDNSAH
-1669 TNDSAFMTC
+1669 INDPAIMTC
-1678 STQVHPKLFSEFS
+1678 STQVHSNLLGEFS
-1691 CADDQSPVITPTNL
+1691 CPDDQSPVITPTNL
-1705 LTGNQPLALQNTS
+1705 LTGNQALALHNAS
-1718 LHSVSDCSMEIPS
+1718 LQSVSDCSVEIPS

-1745 QQSLMVKNS
+1745 QPSLIEK
-1754 EMDIQLNQSSRGVAQ
+1754 DTQFNQSSTGVAQ

-1777 PQKMPFNSV
+1777 PQKPFNSV
-1786 MEHLATI
+1786 IEHLASI

-1804 FIQKVQDEDRT
+1804 FIQKVQNQDGT
-1815 IHASSESDE
+1815 THASLESDE
-1824 IVRSVTELILDEQ
+1824 IVRNVTELILDEQ
-1837 NKKTAVQEND
+1837 NKK
-1847 VKTVSSAAAESSG
+1847 S
-1860 LRHSAENVSV
+1860 
-1870 SSPSTGPTSPT
+1870 
-1881 AASKPWLVVGGPSK
+1881 
-1895 SKWQKSNDSP
+1895 
-1905 ASSDDPCIICYEDLS
+1905 ASSDDPCIICYEDLNQ
-1920 EEHVCEMDCGHQF
+1920 EYACEMDCGHQF
-1933 HKWCIEQ
+1933 HKWFFPFSFLFFLSSFPFPFLPILLRQQLLTTRSLCC
-1940 WLKEQ
+1940 
-1945 STCPTCREY
+1945 STQKI
-1954 VLLAEEFPALCG
+1954 
-1966 SGRTA
+1966 

>member
-1 MENSISEADL
+1 MTSDIYHFPAAYPDSPQQ
-11 IGSSYVRIT
+11 I
-20 KLCCEQGGAYPR
+20 GGAYPT
-32 KYSQVK
+32 KHSQVK

-77 QNPVVSQLHPCIDIS
+77 QNPVVSQLHPCIDVS
-92 SSTCELSLKRL
+92 SASCELSLKRL

-296 LEANERAQHLCRN
+296 LEANEKAQHLCRN

-345 YGKRLSSGCNS
+345 YGKRLSSGYNS
-356 PRPLH
+356 PRPLQ
-361 YGFLNF
+361 YGFLNC
-367 METSEENKVLRLA
+367 METNEENKVLRLA

-395 REILKSENK
+395 REILKVENK
-404 DYPLELPPGH
+404 DCPLELPPGH
-414 SPKYKGKSKNK
+414 NPKYKGKSKNK
-425 SDDVGKPSLQ
+425 NDDIGKPSLQ

-485 SAAKAFSRLLSDID
+485 SAAKAFSRLLSDLD

-573 LGHFQKSKTM
+573 LGHFEKSKTM

-633 CHGYSK
+633 CNGYSK

-644 NDPDFKGFIRI
+644 NDPDFKGFIRM
-655 NCCQFCRV
+655 NCCQFCRI

-685 FLQGTCLTPDCRGI
+685 FLQETCLTPDCRGS

-713 CEFEHRVTKE
+713 CEFEHKITKE

-734 CSSLEKLKVKEERKV
+734 CSSLEKLKIKEEKKV

-757 ARKIAKER
+757 AKKIAKER
-765 MEEKSRENSSSK
+765 MEEKSRESTSSK
-777 HGDRKGF
+777 PGDHKGF
-784 VQSCPVPDD
+784 VQSCQFPDD
-793 RILQCIKQNAD
+793 RILQCIKQNAE
-804 QIKSGIQDASKLLRE
+804 QIKSGIQDTSKLLRE

-831 ADSVFNGSLL
+831 ADSYFNSTELSE
-841 AETVERLLE
+841 AVEHLIE
-850 HLIRKNNRVNTR
+850 NLIRKNNRVNTR
-862 IFLHVLSEIEEINP
+862 IFLHVLSEFEGINP

-894 MFFSRHGDSI
+894 MFFSRYGDCV

-916 VEKYGHKLDH
+916 SEKYGHKLDH
-926 IIASCEEKK
+926 IITSCEERR
-935 IVEYFSNPG
+935 IVEYFHNPG
-944 SLKDAR
+944 SLEEAR

-958 NREKFPALHNALDEF
+958 NRDKFPALHNALDEF
-973 FDIMDGP
+973 FDLMDGP
-980 CTILKKQESE
+980 CTILRKQENE

-1012 PVFILS
+1012 PVIMLS
-1018 GVGGVTQNDEKTGTD
+1018 GVGGVTQNDDKIGTD
-1033 ESNLLHSNSYD
+1033 ENNLLQSNSYD

-1066 SSNNSNYQKLLDSNL
+1066 SSNKCNYQKLLESNL

-1104 DDKLLVGEYEHFP
+1104 DDKLLIGEYEHFP

-1131 SFLLDSLHFVMID
+1131 SFLLDSLRFVMID
-1144 NYIGLMKDAVQLKK
+1144 NYIGLMKNAVQLKK
-1158 NKTTGNAEEEN
+1158 NKTTGTAEEES
-1169 TGLDEK
+1169 TSLEEK
-1175 DSTLSPC
+1175 DSKSSPC
-1182 FQKNASQLKLQLN
+1182 SQKNASQLKPQLN
-1195 PAAKEFKPVS
+1195 PTAKEFKPVS
-1205 SNSFIPGSKN
+1205 NNSFIHASKN
-1215 KKVNKAEKYVTPG
+1215 KKKANRAAKFVTTS
-1228 YMPYIP
+1228 YIPYIP
-1234 FNTVFSNQG
+1234 LNTVFPNQA
-1243 FDTNNTSVSVSY
+1243 FDTSNISVSY
-1255 ANVLPQS
+1255 ANMLPQS
-1262 SQCINLYTTVS
+1262 SQCINIYTTVS
-1273 DVSSDYQ
+1273 DMSSDYQ
-1280 TKRKAPLVSAVS
+1280 TKRKMPLVSAMP
-1292 PITDTDRRDN
+1292 PIADTNRRDN
-1302 YVQGNY
+1302 YSHDSY
-1308 EAYHVNTEKTVLEK
+1308 EANLVNTERPIPEK
-1322 ECSSDELSCE
+1322 VCSSGKLACE
-1332 KQIDQNAQK
+1332 KQIHQNIQK
-1341 TTVKSDKD
+1341 TTVKSDIYKD
-1349 KTAKDAYVS
+1349 NTGKEAYVR
-1358 NNDHCASKLEAEMKN
+1358 NNDHCDFGTSKLEAEMKN
-1373 TAVIKN
+1373 TVIKN
-1379 TPCIR
+1379 IPCIR

-1390 RKDLMHQEVNTV
+1390 KTELMHQEVNTM

-1433 KYEQLKYR
+1433 KYEQIKCR
-1441 STEETRELEEKL
+1441 STEEIRELEEKL
-1453 KRTMEENK
+1453 KRTAEENE

-1484 KKENQEKLKT
+1484 KKESQEKLKT
-1494 LKNKVKKLTDTS
+1494 LKNKVKKLTVTN

-1517 RQYASHLDEFLKISN
+1517 QQYASHLDQFLKISN

-1547 GKENYHETIKR
+1547 EKENYHETIKR
-1558 AVAAEVSI
+1558 SVMAEVAI
-1566 LENWKNTDVNKLQIN
+1566 LENWKNTDVNKLQFT
-1581 ASKAEMYVKSLKSMS
+1581 ASKAEIYIKNLKLMNSSISYV
-1596 SGSVSYHNLESE
+1596 NLESE
-1608 INQWESFISKIKH
+1608 INHWESVISNIKE

-1632 RIQKVKAGSQLDK
+1632 QIQKVKAGSQLDK
-1645 LSKVTVPEF
+1645 LTKVKVPEF
-1654 PLPENNLLI
+1654 PLPPDHL
-1663 QGKPTH
+1663 
-1669 TNDSAFMTC
+1669 
-1678 STQVHPKLFSEFS
+1678 VHPKLLSEFS
-1691 CADDQSPVITPTNL
+1691 CPDDKSPVITPTNL
-1705 LTGNQPLALQNTS
+1705 LTGNQALALQNTS

-1731 VLLQASYTDPCQVT
+1731 VLLQASCSDPCQIT
-1745 QQSLMVKNS
+1745 QPSVIVKNS
-1754 EMDIQLNQSSRGVAQ
+1754 EMDTHFNQSSKGVAQ
-1769 TYASTPNQ
+1769 THVSTPSQ
-1777 PQKMPFNSV
+1777 PQKKPFNNV
-1786 MEHLATI
+1786 IEHLANI

-1804 FIQKVQDEDRT
+1804 FVLKIQNQEGTAR
-1815 IHASSESDE
+1815 ASLESDE
-1824 IVRSVTELILDEQ
+1824 MVRSVTELILDEQ
-1837 NKKTAVQEND
+1837 NKKTAVQEKDMKN
-1847 VKTVSSAAAESSG
+1847 VLSAAAESSG
-1860 LRHSAENVSV
+1860 VRHSAENVTV
-1870 SSPSTGPTSPT
+1870 SSPTTVPPSQTVT
-1881 AASKPWLVVGGPSK
+1881 KPWVVVGGPSK
-1895 SKWQKSNDSP
+1895 SKWQKSNDSS
-1905 ASSDDPCIICYEDLS
+1905 ASSDDPCIICYEELND
-1920 EEHVCEMDCGHQF
+1920 EHVCEVDCGHQF

-1954 VLLAEEFPALCG
+1954 VLLAEEFPALSG
-1966 SGRTA
+1966 SGQPTKI

>member
-1 MENSISEADL
+1 MDNSCSEADL

-92 SSTCELSLKRL
+92 ASTCELSLKRL

-345 YGKRLSSGCNS
+345 YGKRLSSGYNS

-367 METSEENKVLRLA
+367 METNEENKVLRLA

-395 REILKSENK
+395 REILKLENK
-404 DYPLELPPGH
+404 DYPPDLPPGH
-414 SPKYKGKSKNK
+414 NPKFKGKSRNKN
-425 SDDVGKPSLQ
+425 DDMGKPSLQ

-485 SAAKAFSRLLSDID
+485 SAAKAFSRLLSDLD

-573 LGHFQKSKTM
+573 LGHFEKSKTM

-633 CHGYSK
+633 CNGYSK

-655 NCCQFCRV
+655 NCCQFCRI

-685 FLQGTCLTPDCRGI
+685 FLQETCLTPDCRGI
-699 ISKIVIFGATGHIK
+699 ISKIVIFGSAGHIK
-713 CEFEHRVTKE
+713 CEFEHRVIKE

-734 CSSLEKLKVKEERKV
+734 CSSLEKLKIKEEKKV
-749 KRKLQKKE
+749 KRKLQKNE
-757 ARKIAKER
+757 ARKLAKER
-765 MEEKSRENSSSK
+765 MEEKNRESNSSK
-777 HGDRKGF
+777 PGDHKGF
-784 VQSCPVPDD
+784 VQSCQMPDD
-793 RILQCIKQNAD
+793 RILQCIKQNAE
-804 QIKSGIQDASKLLRE
+804 QIKSGIQDASRLLRE

-831 ADSVFNGSLL
+831 ADSYFNSSVLS
-841 AETVERLLE
+841 ETVEHLIE

-894 MFFSRHGDSI
+894 MFFSRYGDCV

-916 VEKYGHKLDH
+916 SEKYGHKLDH
-926 IIASCEEKK
+926 IISSCEEKK
-935 IVEYFSNPG
+935 MVEYFSNPG
-944 SLKDAR
+944 SLKEAR
-950 YIIWLLEE
+950 YIIWLLED

-980 CTILKKQESE
+980 CTILKKQENE

-1012 PVFILS
+1012 PLLILS
-1018 GVGGVTQNDEKTGTD
+1018 GGGGVTQNEDKTGTD
-1033 ESNLLHSNSYD
+1033 ESSSLHSNSYD

-1066 SSNNSNYQKLLDSNL
+1066 SSNNCNYQKLLDSNL

-1117 EETRKIV
+1117 EEARKIV

-1131 SFLLDSLHFVMID
+1131 SFLLDSLNFVMID
-1144 NYIGLMKDAVQLKK
+1144 NYIGLMKDAIPIKK
-1158 NKTTGNAEEEN
+1158 NKTTGTTVEES
-1169 TGLDEK
+1169 TSLDEK
-1175 DSTLSPC
+1175 DLMFSPC
-1182 FQKNASQLKLQLN
+1182 FQKNACQLKQLN
-1195 PAAKEFKPVS
+1195 PTAKEFKPVS
-1205 SNSFIPGSKN
+1205 FSSFIAACKN
-1215 KKVNKAEKYVTPG
+1215 KKANRAAKYVTAG
-1228 YMPYIP
+1228 YMSYIP
-1234 FNTVFSNQG
+1234 FNTVISNQG
-1243 FDTNNTSVSVSY
+1243 FDNSNTAVCV

-1262 SQCINLYTTVS
+1262 SQCINVYTTVS
-1273 DVSSDYQ
+1273 DTSSDYQ
-1280 TKRKAPLVSAVS
+1280 TKRKIPLESTTP
-1292 PITDTDRRDN
+1292 PITDTDN
-1302 YVQGNY
+1302 AHASH
-1308 EAYHVNTEKTVLEK
+1308 EADMNTEGPVLEK
-1322 ECSSDELSCE
+1322 VGSSDEPACE
-1332 KQIDQNAQK
+1332 KEIHQDTQK
-1341 TTVKSDKD
+1341 TTVKSDIYKD
-1349 KTAKDAYVS
+1349 NTAKDAYIT
-1358 NNDHCASKLEAEMKN
+1358 NNDHCDFDNSKVEAE
-1373 TAVIKN
+1373 IKN
-1379 TPCIR
+1379 TDVIKSTPSLR

-1390 RKDLMHQEVNTV
+1390 KKDVMHQEVNTV

-1424 QEQLKEARE
+1424 QEQLKEAKE
-1433 KYEQLKYR
+1433 KYEQLKCR
-1441 STEETRELEEKL
+1441 STEETKELEEKL

-1473 LEIEMKKWQQE
+1473 LEVEMKKWQQE

-1494 LKNKVKKLTDTS
+1494 LKNKVKKLTDTN

-1517 RQYASHLDEFLKISN
+1517 QQYASHLDEFLKISN

-1547 GKENYHETIKR
+1547 GKDNYHETIKR

-1566 LENWKNTDVNKLQIN
+1566 LENWKSTDVSKLQST
-1581 ASKAEMYVKSLKSMS
+1581 ASKAEMYIKNLKLMN
-1596 SGSVSYHNLESE
+1596 SGSVSCPNLESE
-1608 INQWESFISKIKH
+1608 INQWESFISKIKK

-1645 LSKVTVPEF
+1645 LSKVKVPEF
-1654 PLPENNLLI
+1654 PLPTNNLLI
-1663 QGKPTH
+1663 QGNPAH
-1669 TNDSAFMTC
+1669 VNDPAFMTY
-1678 STQVHPKLFSEFS
+1678 SAQVHPKLLAEFS
-1691 CADDQSPVITPTNL
+1691 CPDDQSPVITPTNF
-1705 LTGNQPLALQNTS
+1705 LTGNQGVALQTTS
-1718 LHSVSDCSMEIPS
+1718 LYSVTDCSAEMPS
-1731 VLLQASYTDPCQVT
+1731 VLLQESYTD
-1745 QQSLMVKNS
+1745 QSQPSLSPS
-1754 EMDIQLNQSSRGVAQ
+1754 EEDTQLNQSSKGVEQAH
-1769 TYASTPNQ
+1769 ASTPDQ
-1777 PQKMPFNSV
+1777 PQEPFNNV
-1786 MEHLATI
+1786 IEHLATI

-1804 FIQKVQDEDRT
+1804 FIQKVQNQDRAT
-1815 IHASSESDE
+1815 HASLESDE

-1837 NKKTAVQEND
+1837 NKKTVVQGND
-1847 VKTVSSAAAESSG
+1847 MQTVSSATAESSSR
-1860 LRHSAENVSV
+1860 RHSAENVSV
-1870 SSPSTGPTSPT
+1870 PSPSIVP
-1881 AASKPWLVVGGPSK
+1881 ASQAVASRPWVVVGGPSK

-1905 ASSDDPCIICYEDLS
+1905 ASTDDPCIICYEELS
-1920 EEHVCEMDCGHQF
+1920 QEHVCEMDCGHQF

-1954 VLLAEEFPALCG
+1954 VLLAEEYPALSG
-1966 SGRTA
+1966 SGRPA

>member
-20 KLCCEQGGAYPR
+20 KLCCEQGGAYPP
-32 KYSQVK
+32 KFSQVK

-289 LGEHAWA
+289 LGEHSWA

-314 KDLTQQNIKLQ
+314 KDLTQQNVKLQ

-333 SKHGNHQIRKSF
+333 SKHGNHQTRKSF
-345 YGKRLSSGCNS
+345 YGKRLSSGYNS

-367 METSEENKVLRLA
+367 METNEENKVLRLA
-380 SKYRDYYQYQNLKVS
+380 SKYRDYYQYQNMKVS
-395 REILKSENK
+395 REILKLENK

-425 SDDVGKPSLQ
+425 SDDMAKPSLQ

-485 SAAKAFSRLLSDID
+485 SAAKAFSRLLSDLD
-499 PNKLKQL
+499 PNKLK
-506 NLALINYV
+506 
-514 LVIYG
+514 
-519 YAISLLG
+519 
-526 IGMPEE
+526 E

-573 LGHFQKSKTM
+573 LGHFEKSKTM

-757 ARKIAKER
+757 ARKLAKER
-765 MEEKSRENSSSK
+765 MEENSRESSSSK
-777 HGDRKGF
+777 HGDHKGF
-784 VQSCPVPDD
+784 VQSCQFPDD

-819 LLSWKVINTEDY
+819 LHSWKVINTEDY
-831 ADSVFNGSLL
+831 SDAFLDSSFL
-841 AETVERLLE
+841 AETMERLID

-862 IFLHVLSEIEEINP
+862 IFLHVLSEFEEINP

-916 VEKYGHKLDH
+916 GEKYGHKLDH
-926 IIASCEEKK
+926 IITNCEERR
-935 IVEYFSNPG
+935 IVEFFSNPG
-944 SLKDAR
+944 SLKEAR
-950 YIIWLLEE
+950 YMIWLLEE

-973 FDIMDGP
+973 FDLMDGP
-980 CTILKKQESE
+980 CTILRKQENE
-990 DISTNGIK
+990 DASTNGIK

-1018 GVGGVTQNDEKTGTD
+1018 GVGGVSQNDDKTGTD
-1033 ESNLLHSNSYD
+1033 EGSLPHTNSYD

-1081 DPKCEPLYD
+1081 DPKCETLYD

-1131 SFLLDSLHFVMID
+1131 AFLLDSVRFVMID
-1144 NYIGLMKDAVQLKK
+1144 NYIGLMKDVVQLKK
-1158 NKTTGNAEEEN
+1158 NKTTGTTVEES
-1169 TGLDEK
+1169 TSLDEK
-1175 DSTLSPC
+1175 DSLFFPC

-1215 KKVNKAEKYVTPG
+1215 KKVNKAAKYVTPG

-1234 FNTVFSNQG
+1234 FNAVFSNQG
-1243 FDTNNTSVSVSY
+1243 FDTNNTSVSY
-1255 ANVLPQS
+1255 ANMLPQS
-1262 SQCINLYTTVS
+1262 SQCISVYTTVS
-1273 DVSSDYQ
+1273 DISSDYQ
-1280 TKRKAPLVSAVS
+1280 TKRKMPLVSAMS
-1292 PITDTDRRDN
+1292 PITDTDGKDN
-1302 YVQGNY
+1302 YGHATS
-1308 EAYHVNTEKTVLEK
+1308 EACNVNSEKPVLKK
-1322 ECSSDELSCE
+1322 EDSSDKLTCE
-1332 KQIDQNAQK
+1332 KQIDQNTQK

-1349 KTAKDAYVS
+1349 NTAKDKCIS
-1358 NNDHCASKLEAEMKN
+1358 NNDHCDFGTNKQEAEMKN

-1379 TPCIR
+1379 IPCIR

-1390 RKDLMHQEVNTV
+1390 KKDLTHQEVNTV

-1424 QEQLKEARE
+1424 QEQLKEASE
-1433 KYEQLKYR
+1433 KYEQLKNR
-1441 STEETRELEEKL
+1441 STEETKELEEKL

-1461 ISKTELNWFHQD
+1461 ISKTELNWFNQD

-1494 LKNKVKKLTDTS
+1494 LRNKVKKLTDTS
-1506 EIYSRNNEEKD
+1506 EVYARNNEEKD
-1517 RQYASHLDEFLKISN
+1517 QQYASHLDEFLKISN
-1532 KFANEKLKM
+1532 KFANEKLKL

-1547 GKENYHETIKR
+1547 GKENYQETIKR
-1558 AVAAEVSI
+1558 AVAAEVSV
-1566 LENWKNTDVNKLQIN
+1566 LENWKNTDVNKLQIS
-1581 ASKAEMYVKSLKSMS
+1581 ASKAEMYVKNLKSMN
-1596 SGSVSYHNLESE
+1596 SGSASYLNLESE
-1608 INQWESFISKIKH
+1608 INHWESFISKIKK
-1621 EIEKAEFEFED
+1621 EIEKAELEFED
-1632 RIQKVKAGSQLDK
+1632 QIQKVKAGSQLDK
-1645 LSKVTVPEF
+1645 LSKVKVPEF
-1654 PLPENNLLI
+1654 PLPANNLLI
-1663 QGKPTH
+1663 QDNSAH
-1669 TNDSAFMTC
+1669 INDPAIMTC
-1678 STQVHPKLFSEFS
+1678 STQVHSNLLGEFS
-1691 CADDQSPVITPTNL
+1691 CPDDQSPVITPTNL
-1705 LTGNQPLALQNTS
+1705 LTGNQALALHNAS
-1718 LHSVSDCSMEIPS
+1718 LQSVSDCSVEIPS

-1745 QQSLMVKNS
+1745 QPSLIEK
-1754 EMDIQLNQSSRGVAQ
+1754 DTQFNQSSTGVAQ

-1777 PQKMPFNSV
+1777 PQKPFNSV
-1786 MEHLATI
+1786 IEHLASI

-1804 FIQKVQDEDRT
+1804 FIQKVQNQDGT
-1815 IHASSESDE
+1815 THASLESDE
-1824 IVRSVTELILDEQ
+1824 IVRNVTELILDEQ
-1837 NKKTAVQEND
+1837 NKKSPVQEND
-1847 VKTVSSAAAESSG
+1847 LNTVSSAAAESSG
-1860 LRHSAENVSV
+1860 LRHSAENVSI
-1870 SSPSTGPTSPT
+1870 SSPSIVP
-1881 AASKPWLVVGGPSK
+1881 ASQTVASRPWVVVGGPSR
-1895 SKWQKSNDSP
+1895 SKWQKSNDSS
-1905 ASSDDPCIICYEDLS
+1905 ASSDDPCIICYEDLNQ
-1920 EEHVCEMDCGHQF
+1920 EYACEMDCGHQF
-1933 HKWCIEQ
+1933 HKWFFPFSFLFFLSSFPFPFLPILLRQQLLTTRSLCC
-1940 WLKEQ
+1940 
-1945 STCPTCREY
+1945 STQKI
-1954 VLLAEEFPALCG
+1954 
-1966 SGRTA
+1966 

>member
-1 MENSISEADL
+1 METSITEADL

-20 KLCCEQGGAYPR
+20 KLCCEQGGAYPA

-38 ANLELD
+38 TNLELD

-77 QNPVVSQLHPCIDIS
+77 QTPVVSQLHPCIDVS

-289 LGEHAWA
+289 LGEHSWA

-333 SKHGNHQIRKSF
+333 SKHGSHQIRKSF
-345 YGKRLSSGCNS
+345 YGKRLSSGYNS
-356 PRPLH
+356 PKPLH

-367 METSEENKVLRLA
+367 METNEENKVLKLA
-380 SKYRDYYQYQNLKVS
+380 SKYRDYYHYQNLKVS
-395 REILKSENK
+395 REIMKLENK
-404 DYPLELPPGH
+404 DYPPDLPPGH
-414 SPKYKGKSKNK
+414 NPKFKGKSKNK

-485 SAAKAFSRLLSDID
+485 SAAKAFSRLLSDLD

-633 CHGYSK
+633 CNGYSK

-655 NCCQFCRV
+655 NCCQFCRI

-699 ISKIVIFGATGHIK
+699 ISKIVIFGAAGHIK

-723 RDPPRPVMKQK
+723 RYPPRPVMKQK
-734 CSSLEKLKVKEERKV
+734 CSSLEKLKIKEEKKV

-757 ARKIAKER
+757 AQKIAKER
-765 MEEKSRENSSSK
+765 MEEKTRENNSSK
-777 HGDRKGF
+777 HGDHKGF
-784 VQSCPVPDD
+784 VQSCHLPDD
-793 RILQCIKQNAD
+793 RILLCIKQNAE

-819 LLSWKVINTEDY
+819 LLSWKVISTEDY
-831 ADSVFNGSLL
+831 ADTYFNSGLL
-841 AETVERLLE
+841 SEKME
-850 HLIRKNNRVNTR
+850 HLIDHLVRKNNRVNTR

-894 MFFSRHGDSI
+894 TFFSRYGDSV
-904 KKLDFKLVTVLW
+904 KKLDFKFISMLW

-926 IIASCEEKK
+926 IISSYEERK
-935 IVEYFSNPG
+935 IVEYSNNQG
-944 SLKDAR
+944 SLKEAR

-980 CTILKKQESE
+980 CTILKKQETE
-990 DISTNGIK
+990 DISSNGIK

-1012 PVFILS
+1012 PVIILS
-1018 GVGGVTQNDEKTGTD
+1018 GVGGVSQNDDKVGTD
-1033 ESNLLHSNSYD
+1033 ESTLLHSNSYD
-1044 PFVVPDYLRDEVE
+1044 PFVVPEYLRDEVE

-1066 SSNNSNYQKLLDSNL
+1066 SSNNCNYQKLLDSNL

-1117 EETRKIV
+1117 EEARKIV

-1131 SFLLDSLHFVMID
+1131 SFLLDSLRFVMID
-1144 NYIGLMKDAVQLKK
+1144 NYIGLMKDTVQLKK
-1158 NKTTGNAEEEN
+1158 NKTTGTDVEES
-1169 TGLDEK
+1169 TSLDEK
-1175 DSTLSPC
+1175 DSLIFSPR

-1195 PAAKEFKPVS
+1195 PAAKEFKPVTC
-1205 SNSFIPGSKN
+1205 NSFIPASKN
-1215 KKVNKAEKYVTPG
+1215 KKTNRAAKYVTTG
-1228 YMPYIP
+1228 YVSYIP

-1243 FDTNNTSVSVSY
+1243 FDTSNTSVSY
-1255 ANVLPQS
+1255 ANMLPQS
-1262 SQCINLYTTVS
+1262 SQCISLYTTVS
-1273 DVSSDYQ
+1273 DVSSDYPK
-1280 TKRKAPLVSAVS
+1280 KRKLPLVSAV
-1292 PITDTDRRDN
+1292 PPMTDSDKRDN
-1302 YVQGNY
+1302 LDSANS
-1308 EAYHVNTEKTVLEK
+1308 EACNVNVERPMLEK
-1322 ECSSDELSCE
+1322 VCSSGKSNCE
-1332 KQIDQNAQK
+1332 KKMRQNTQK
-1341 TTVKSDKD
+1341 TTLKAEICKNN
-1349 KTAKDAYVS
+1349 TAKDACIG
-1358 NNDHCASKLEAEMKN
+1358 NNDHCDLGTSKLEREMKN

-1390 RKDLMHQEVNTV
+1390 KSDLMHQEVNTL

-1433 KYEQLKYR
+1433 KYEQLKCR
-1441 STEETRELEEKL
+1441 STEETREVEEKL
-1453 KRTMEENK
+1453 KRTIEENK

-1473 LEIEMKKWQQE
+1473 LEIEVKKWQQE

-1494 LKNKVKKLTDTS
+1494 LRNKVKKLNDTH

-1517 RQYASHLDEFLKISN
+1517 QQYASHLDEFLKISN

-1547 GKENYHETIKR
+1547 GKENYQETIKR

-1566 LENWKNTDVNKLQIN
+1566 LENWKTTDVSKLQN
-1581 ASKAEMYVKSLKSMS
+1581 TASKAEMYVKNLKLMNSDSASSL
-1596 SGSVSYHNLESE
+1596 NLESE
-1608 INQWESFISKIKH
+1608 INHWESFISEIKK

-1645 LSKVTVPEF
+1645 LSKVKVPEF
-1654 PLPENNLLI
+1654 PLPTDNLFI
-1663 QGKPTH
+1663 QDKPADI
-1669 TNDSAFMTC
+1669 NDPASMTYSA
-1678 STQVHPKLFSEFS
+1678 QVHSDLFSEY
-1691 CADDQSPVITPTNL
+1691 DDQSPVIIPADL
-1705 LTGNQPLALQNTS
+1705 LTGSQALTLENTN
-1718 LHSVSDCSMEIPS
+1718 LHSGNDCSEEITS

-1745 QQSLMVKNS
+1745 QPLPIVKSS
-1754 EMDIQLNQSSRGVAQ
+1754 EKDTQINQSSKGVSQ
-1769 TYASTPNQ
+1769 THASSPNQ
-1777 PQKMPFNSV
+1777 PQKKHFNNV
-1786 MEHLATI
+1786 IEHLATI

-1804 FIQKVQDEDRT
+1804 FIQKVQNQDRT
-1815 IHASSESDE
+1815 THASLESDE
-1824 IVRSVTELILDEQ
+1824 IVRRVTELILDEQ
-1837 NKKTAVQEND
+1837 NKKLAVQGTD
-1847 VKTVSSAAAESSG
+1847 MSGAAESSD

-1870 SSPSTGPTSPT
+1870 SSSSIVPASETL
-1881 AASKPWLVVGGPSK
+1881 ASKPWVVVGGPSK

-1905 ASSDDPCIICYEDLS
+1905 VSNDDPCIICYEELNQ
-1920 EEHVCEMDCGHQF
+1920 EHVCEMDCGHQF

-1954 VLLAEEFPALCG
+1954 VLLAEEFPALSG
-1966 SGRTA
+1966 SGRPA

>member
-1 MENSISEADL
+1 L
-11 IGSSYVRIT
+11 LRR
-20 KLCCEQGGAYPR
+20 L
-32 KYSQVK
+32 
-38 ANLELD
+38 
-44 ICKIWC
+44 
-50 SKPLHVLRDYCDVIK
+50 KPLHVLRDYCDVIK

-77 QNPVVSQLHPCIDIS
+77 QNPVVSQFRVIYVVL
-92 SSTCELSLKRL
+92 LKRL

-255 TGQFKSALGD
+255 TGQFNALGD

-333 SKHGNHQIRKSF
+333 TFN
-345 YGKRLSSGCNS
+345 
-356 PRPLH
+356 
-361 YGFLNF
+361 
-367 METSEENKVLRLA
+367 
-380 SKYRDYYQYQNLKVS
+380 
-395 REILKSENK
+395 
-404 DYPLELPPGH
+404 
-414 SPKYKGKSKNK
+414 
-425 SDDVGKPSLQ
+425 LQ

-600 EESQAEK
+600 EESQ
-607 LQLILENHIEECKF
+607 LILENHIEECKF

-713 CEFEHRVTKE
+713 CEVK
-723 RDPPRPVMKQK
+723 
-734 CSSLEKLKVKEERKV
+734 KLKVKEERKV

-973 FDIMDGP
+973 FDIM
-980 CTILKKQESE
+980 
-990 DISTNGIK
+990 GI
-998 VKNKTRKK
+998 KK

-1012 PVFILS
+1012 VIILFCI
-1018 GVGGVTQNDEKTGTD
+1018 
-1033 ESNLLHSNSYD
+1033 LHSNSYD

-1596 SGSVSYHNLESE
+1596 RYH
-1608 INQWESFISKIKH
+1608 
-1621 EIEKAEFEFED
+1621 
-1632 RIQKVKAGSQLDK
+1632 
-1645 LSKVTVPEF
+1645 
-1654 PLPENNLLI
+1654 LI

-1793 FPNYSSVELLN
+1793 FPNYSS
-1804 FIQKVQDEDRT
+1804 
-1815 IHASSESDE
+1815 
-1824 IVRSVTELILDEQ
+1824 
-1837 NKKTAVQEND
+1837 
-1847 VKTVSSAAAESSG
+1847 
-1860 LRHSAENVSV
+1860 
-1870 SSPSTGPTSPT
+1870 SP
-1881 AASKPWLVVGGPSK
+1881 
-1895 SKWQKSNDSP
+1895 D
-1905 ASSDDPCIICYEDLS
+1905 
-1920 EEHVCEMDCGHQF
+1920 F
-1933 HKWCIEQ
+1933 Q
-1940 WLKEQ
+1940 WLLTACELM
-1945 STCPTCREY
+1945 PTLRGMTGFCRD
-1954 VLLAEEFPALCG
+1954 V
-1966 SGRTA
+1966 

>member
-77 QNPVVSQLHPCIDIS
+77 QNPVVSQLHPCIDISS

-1654 PLPENNLLI
+1654 PLPENNL
-1663 QGKPTH
+1663 
-1669 TNDSAFMTC
+1669 
-1678 STQVHPKLFSEFS
+1678 
-1691 CADDQSPVITPTNL
+1691 
-1705 LTGNQPLALQNTS
+1705 
-1718 LHSVSDCSMEIPS
+1718 
-1731 VLLQASYTDPCQVT
+1731 VT

>member
-32 KYSQVK
+32 KFSQVK

-50 SKPLHVLRDYCDVIK
+50 SKPLHILRDYCDVIK

-314 KDLTQQNIKLQ
+314 KDLTQQNVKLQ

-333 SKHGNHQIRKSF
+333 SKHGNHQVRKSF
-345 YGKRLSSGCNS
+345 YGKRLSSGHNS

-367 METSEENKVLRLA
+367 METNEENKVLRSA
-380 SKYRDYYQYQNLKVS
+380 PKYRDYYQYQNLKVS
-395 REILKSENK
+395 REILKLENK
-404 DYPLELPPGH
+404 DYSLEFPPGH
-414 SPKYKGKSKNK
+414 TPKYKGKSKNK
-425 SDDVGKPSLQ
+425 SDDVVKPSLQ

-485 SAAKAFSRLLSDID
+485 SAAKAFSRLLSDLD

-573 LGHFQKSKTM
+573 LGHFEKSKTM

-749 KRKLQKKE
+749 KRKIQKKE
-757 ARKIAKER
+757 ARKLAKER
-765 MEEKSRENSSSK
+765 MEEKTRESSSSK
-777 HGDRKGF
+777 HGDHKGF
-784 VQSCPVPDD
+784 VQSCQTPDD

-804 QIKSGIQDASKLLRE
+804 QIKSGIQDTSKLVRE

-831 ADSVFNGSLL
+831 SDSFLDSNFLS
-841 AETVERLLE
+841 ETVDHLIE

-862 IFLHVLSEIEEINP
+862 IFLHVLSEIEDINP

-894 MFFSRHGDSI
+894 MFFSRYGDCI
-904 KKLDFKLVTVLW
+904 KKLDFKLVTLLW
-916 VEKYGHKLDH
+916 SEKYGHKLDH
-926 IIASCEEKK
+926 IITSCEERR
-935 IVEYFSNPG
+935 IVEYCNNPG
-944 SLKDAR
+944 SLKEAR
-950 YIIWLLEE
+950 YIIWLLED

-980 CTILKKQESE
+980 CTILRKQETE
-990 DISTNGIK
+990 ETSTNGIK
-998 VKNKTRKK
+998 IKNKTRKK

-1018 GVGGVTQNDEKTGTD
+1018 GVGGVAQNDDKTGTD
-1033 ESNLLHSNSYD
+1033 ESSLLHSNSYD

-1066 SSNNSNYQKLLDSNL
+1066 SSNNCSHQKLLDSNL
-1081 DPKCEPLYD
+1081 DPKYEPLYD

-1158 NKTTGNAEEEN
+1158 NKTTGAEVEES
-1169 TGLDEK
+1169 TSLDEQ
-1175 DSTLSPC
+1175 DSMLSPC
-1182 FQKNASQLKLQLN
+1182 FRKNASQLKLQLN

-1215 KKVNKAEKYVTPG
+1215 KKINKAAKYVTPG

-1243 FDTNNTSVSVSY
+1243 FDSNNTSVSY
-1255 ANVLPQS
+1255 ANMLPQS
-1262 SQCINLYTTVS
+1262 SQCISLCTTVS
-1273 DVSSDYQ
+1273 DISSDCQ
-1280 TKRKAPLVSAVS
+1280 TKGKVPLVATTL
-1292 PITDTDRRDN
+1292 PITDTERKDN
-1302 YVQGNY
+1302 YIPATY
-1308 EAYHVNTEKTVLEK
+1308 ETNVNTESPTLEK
-1322 ECSSDELSCE
+1322 EDSSGKLTCE
-1332 KQIDQNAQK
+1332 KQIDQNTQK
-1341 TTVKSDKD
+1341 TIMKSDKD
-1349 KTAKDAYVS
+1349 NAKDTYIS
-1358 NNDHCASKLEAEMKN
+1358 INDHCDGTSKLETEMNN
-1373 TAVIKN
+1373 TAVVKN
-1379 TPCIR
+1379 TPCVR

-1390 RKDLMHQEVNTV
+1390 KKDLMHQEVNTV

-1424 QEQLKEARE
+1424 QEQLKEASE

-1473 LEIEMKKWQQE
+1473 LEVEMKKWQQE

-1506 EIYSRNNEEKD
+1506 EIYARNNEEKD
-1517 RQYASHLDEFLKISN
+1517 QQYASHLDEFLKISN

-1547 GKENYHETIKR
+1547 GKENYQETIKR
-1558 AVAAEVSI
+1558 AVAAEVSV

-1581 ASKAEMYVKSLKSMS
+1581 ASKAEMYVKNLKSVN
-1596 SGSVSYHNLESE
+1596 SGSASYLNLESE
-1608 INQWESFISKIKH
+1608 IDHWESFLSKIKN
-1621 EIEKAEFEFED
+1621 EIEKAELEFED
-1632 RIQKVKAGSQLDK
+1632 RIQKVKTGSQLDK
-1645 LSKVTVPEF
+1645 LSKVKVPEF
-1654 PLPENNLLI
+1654 PLPANNLLI
-1663 QGKPTH
+1663 QGKSAH
-1669 TNDSAFMTC
+1669 INDPAIMTY
-1678 STQVHPKLFSEFS
+1678 STQVHSKLLPEFS
-1691 CADDQSPVITPTNL
+1691 CSDDESPVITPTDL
-1705 LTGNQPLALQNTS
+1705 LTGNQALALENTS

-1731 VLLQASYTDPCQVT
+1731 LLLQASYTDPCQVT
-1745 QQSLMVKNS
+1745 QPSLIEN
-1754 EMDIQLNQSSRGVAQ
+1754 DTQFNQSSKGATQ

-1777 PQKMPFNSV
+1777 PQEKPLNSV
-1786 MEHLATI
+1786 IEHLAAI
-1793 FPNYSSVELLN
+1793 FPNYSSGELLD
-1804 FIQKVQDEDRT
+1804 FIQKVQNQDRT
-1815 IHASSESDE
+1815 THTSLESEE

-1847 VKTVSSAAAESSG
+1847 METVSSAAAESSG
-1860 LRHSAENVSV
+1860 LRNSAENVSV
-1870 SSPSTGPTSPT
+1870 SSPSIVPASHT
-1881 AASKPWLVVGGPSK
+1881 AANRPWVAVGGPSK
-1895 SKWQKSNDSP
+1895 SEWQKSNDSP
-1905 ASSDDPCIICYEDLS
+1905 ASSDDPCIICYEDLNQ
-1920 EEHVCEMDCGHQF
+1920 EHVCEMDCGHQF
-1933 HKWCIEQ
+1933 HKWICD
-1940 WLKEQ
+1940 
-1945 STCPTCREY
+1945 SCRRDS
-1954 VLLAEEFPALCG
+1954 V
-1966 SGRTA
+1966 TWITWI

>member
-20 KLCCEQGGAYPR
+20 KLCCEQGGAYPP
-32 KYSQVK
+32 KFSQVK

-289 LGEHAWA
+289 LGEHSWA

-314 KDLTQQNIKLQ
+314 KDLTQQNVKLQ

-333 SKHGNHQIRKSF
+333 SKHGNHQTRKSF
-345 YGKRLSSGCNS
+345 YGKRLSSGYNS

-367 METSEENKVLRLA
+367 METNEENKVLRLA
-380 SKYRDYYQYQNLKVS
+380 SKYRDYYQYQNMKVS
-395 REILKSENK
+395 REILKLENK

-425 SDDVGKPSLQ
+425 SDDMAKPSLQ

-485 SAAKAFSRLLSDID
+485 SAAKAFSRLLSDLD

-573 LGHFQKSKTM
+573 LGHFEKSKTM

-757 ARKIAKER
+757 ARKLAKER
-765 MEEKSRENSSSK
+765 MEENSRESSSSK
-777 HGDRKGF
+777 HGDHKGF
-784 VQSCPVPDD
+784 VQSCQFPDD

-819 LLSWKVINTEDY
+819 LHSWKVINTEDY
-831 ADSVFNGSLL
+831 SDAFLDSSFL
-841 AETVERLLE
+841 AETMERLID

-862 IFLHVLSEIEEINP
+862 IFLHVLSEFEEINP

-916 VEKYGHKLDH
+916 GEKYGHKLDH
-926 IIASCEEKK
+926 IITNCEERR
-935 IVEYFSNPG
+935 IVEFFSNPG
-944 SLKDAR
+944 SLKEAR
-950 YIIWLLEE
+950 YMIWLLEE

-973 FDIMDGP
+973 FDLMDGP
-980 CTILKKQESE
+980 CTILRKQENE
-990 DISTNGIK
+990 DASTNGIK

-1018 GVGGVTQNDEKTGTD
+1018 GVGGVSQNDDKTGTD
-1033 ESNLLHSNSYD
+1033 EGSLPHTNSYD

-1081 DPKCEPLYD
+1081 DPKCETLYD

-1131 SFLLDSLHFVMID
+1131 AFLLDSVRFVMID
-1144 NYIGLMKDAVQLKK
+1144 NYIGLMKDVVQLKK
-1158 NKTTGNAEEEN
+1158 NKTTGTTVEES
-1169 TGLDEK
+1169 TSLDEK
-1175 DSTLSPC
+1175 DSLFFPC

-1215 KKVNKAEKYVTPG
+1215 KKVNKAAKYVTPG

-1234 FNTVFSNQG
+1234 FNAVFSNQG
-1243 FDTNNTSVSVSY
+1243 FDTNNTSVSY
-1255 ANVLPQS
+1255 ANMLPQS
-1262 SQCINLYTTVS
+1262 SQCISVYTTVS
-1273 DVSSDYQ
+1273 DISSDYQ
-1280 TKRKAPLVSAVS
+1280 TKRKMPLVSAMS
-1292 PITDTDRRDN
+1292 PITDTDGKDN
-1302 YVQGNY
+1302 YGHATS
-1308 EAYHVNTEKTVLEK
+1308 EACNVNSEKPVLKK
-1322 ECSSDELSCE
+1322 EDSSDKLTCE
-1332 KQIDQNAQK
+1332 KQIDQNTQK

-1349 KTAKDAYVS
+1349 NTAKDKCIS
-1358 NNDHCASKLEAEMKN
+1358 NNDHCDFGTNKQEAEMKN

-1379 TPCIR
+1379 IPCIR

-1390 RKDLMHQEVNTV
+1390 KKDLTHQEVNTV

-1424 QEQLKEARE
+1424 QEQLKEASE
-1433 KYEQLKYR
+1433 KYEQLKNR
-1441 STEETRELEEKL
+1441 STEETKELEEKL

-1461 ISKTELNWFHQD
+1461 ISKTELNWFNQD

-1494 LKNKVKKLTDTS
+1494 LRNKVKKLTDTS
-1506 EIYSRNNEEKD
+1506 EVYARNNEEKD
-1517 RQYASHLDEFLKISN
+1517 QQYASHLDEFLKISN
-1532 KFANEKLKM
+1532 KFANEKLKL

-1547 GKENYHETIKR
+1547 GKENYQETIKR
-1558 AVAAEVSI
+1558 AVAAEVSV
-1566 LENWKNTDVNKLQIN
+1566 LENWKNTDVNKLQIS
-1581 ASKAEMYVKSLKSMS
+1581 ASKAEMYVKNLKSMN
-1596 SGSVSYHNLESE
+1596 SGSASYLNLESE
-1608 INQWESFISKIKH
+1608 INHWESFISKIKK
-1621 EIEKAEFEFED
+1621 EIEKAELEFED
-1632 RIQKVKAGSQLDK
+1632 QIQKVKAGSQLDK
-1645 LSKVTVPEF
+1645 LSKVKVPEF
-1654 PLPENNLLI
+1654 PLPANNLLI
-1663 QGKPTH
+1663 QDNSAH
-1669 TNDSAFMTC
+1669 INDPAIMTC
-1678 STQVHPKLFSEFS
+1678 STQVHSNLLGEFS
-1691 CADDQSPVITPTNL
+1691 CPDDQSPVITPTNL
-1705 LTGNQPLALQNTS
+1705 LTGNQALALHNAS
-1718 LHSVSDCSMEIPS
+1718 LQSVSDCSVEIPS

-1745 QQSLMVKNS
+1745 QPSLIEK
-1754 EMDIQLNQSSRGVAQ
+1754 DTQFNQSSTGVAQ

-1777 PQKMPFNSV
+1777 PQKPFNSV
-1786 MEHLATI
+1786 IEHLASI

-1804 FIQKVQDEDRT
+1804 FIQKVQNQDGT
-1815 IHASSESDE
+1815 THASLESDE
-1824 IVRSVTELILDEQ
+1824 IVRNVTELILDEQ
-1837 NKKTAVQEND
+1837 NKK
-1847 VKTVSSAAAESSG
+1847 S
-1860 LRHSAENVSV
+1860 
-1870 SSPSTGPTSPT
+1870 
-1881 AASKPWLVVGGPSK
+1881 
-1895 SKWQKSNDSP
+1895 
-1905 ASSDDPCIICYEDLS
+1905 ASSDDPCIICYEDLNQ
-1920 EEHVCEMDCGHQF
+1920 EYACEMDCGHQF
-1933 HKWCIEQ
+1933 HKWSVDTR
-1940 WLKEQ
+1940 LGLDL
-1945 STCPTCREY
+1945 STSSIAS
-1954 VLLAEEFPALCG
+1954 LEE
-1966 SGRTA
+1966 

>member
-1 MENSISEADL
+1 MLASGGSGSCTMENSNSDSDL

-38 ANLELD
+38 TNLELD

-77 QNPVVSQLHPCIDIS
+77 QTPVVSQLHPCIDIS
-92 SSTCELSLKRL
+92 SGTCELSLKRL

-153 GEFRVLRKL
+153 GEFRILRKL

-255 TGQFKSALGD
+255 TGQFKCALGD

-314 KDLTQQNIKLQ
+314 KDLTQQNIKLL

-333 SKHGNHQIRKSF
+333 SKHGMRKSF
-345 YGKRLSSGCNS
+345 YGKRLSSGS
-356 PRPLH
+356 PKPSH
-361 YGFLNF
+361 SGYLNL
-367 METSEENKVLRLA
+367 METNEENKVLKLA

-395 REILKSENK
+395 REILKLENK
-404 DYPLELPPGH
+404 SYQPELPPAPN
-414 SPKYKGKSKNK
+414 PKCRGKSRIKNEEM
-425 SDDVGKPSLQ
+425 GKPSLQ

-485 SAAKAFSRLLSDID
+485 SAAKAFSRLLSDLD

-526 IGMPEE
+526 IGLPEE

-543 IEQYPNEGVDCLAYF
+543 IDQYPNEGVDCLAYF

-573 LGHFQKSKTM
+573 LGHFEKSKTM

-621 PPDPDAVCCYQK
+621 PPNPDAVCCYQK
-633 CHGYSK
+633 CNGYSK

-644 NDPDFKGFIRI
+644 SDPDFKGFIRI
-655 NCCQFCRV
+655 NCCQFCRI

-677 FNDKNDKD
+677 FNDKNDKE
-685 FLQGTCLTPDCRGI
+685 FLQETCLTPDCRGI

-723 RDPPRPVMKQK
+723 KDPPRPVMKQK
-734 CSSLEKLKVKEERKV
+734 CSSLEKLKIKEEKKV
-749 KRKLQKKE
+749 KRKLQRKE
-757 ARKIAKER
+757 AKKIAKER
-765 MEEKSRENSSSK
+765 LEEKTAENNSSTQ
-777 HGDRKGF
+777 GDHKGF
-784 VQSCPVPDD
+784 VQSCQFPDD
-793 RILQCIKQNAD
+793 RVLQCIKQNAE
-804 QIKSGIQDASKLLRE
+804 QIKSGIQDTSKLLRD
-819 LLSWKVINTEDY
+819 LLCWKVINTEDY
-831 ADSVFNGSLL
+831 ADSYFNSNFLR
-841 AETVERLLE
+841 ETVEHLLE

-862 IFLHVLSEIEEINP
+862 IFLHVLSEINEVKP
-876 KLRDWIQKLNS
+876 KLRDWINKLNT

-894 MFFSRHGDSI
+894 MFFSRYGDCI
-904 KKLDFKLVTVLW
+904 KELDFKLIAVLW
-916 VEKYGHKLDH
+916 DEKYGRKLDH
-926 IIASCEEKK
+926 VITIREERD
-935 IVEYFSNPG
+935 VVGYFNNPG
-944 SLKDAR
+944 SLKEAR
-950 YIIWLLEE
+950 SIIWLLEE
-958 NREKFPALHNALDEF
+958 NRDKFPALHNALDEF

-980 CTILKKQESE
+980 CTILRKQENE

-1012 PVFILS
+1012 PIFILS
-1018 GVGGVTQNDEKTGTD
+1018 GVGGVTQNDDKTGTD
-1033 ESNLLHSNSYD
+1033 ESSVLPSNSYD

-1057 EFEALYEKN
+1057 EFEALYEKS
-1066 SSNNSNYQKLLDSNL
+1066 SSNNSHYQKLNSNL

-1104 DDKLLVGEYEHFP
+1104 DDKLLVGEYELFP

-1131 SFLLDSLHFVMID
+1131 SFLLDSLRFVMID
-1144 NYIGLMKDAVQLKK
+1144 SYIGLMKDAVQLKK
-1158 NKTTGNAEEEN
+1158 SKSPGAGAEES
-1169 TGLDEK
+1169 TSLDK
-1175 DSTLSPC
+1175 KGSTFPPP
-1182 FQKNASQLKLQLN
+1182 FQKNASQFKPQLN

-1205 SNSFIPGSKN
+1205 CNSHTPASKS
-1215 KKVNKAEKYVTPG
+1215 KKGNRAAKHAAAAHTAHNALNSG
-1228 YMPYIP
+1228 
-1234 FNTVFSNQG
+1234 FSNQG
-1243 FDTNNTSVSVSY
+1243 FDTSNTPVSH
-1255 ANVLPQS
+1255 ANGSPQS
-1262 SQCINLYTTVS
+1262 SQCVNVCTPAPDTA
-1273 DVSSDYQ
+1273 SDYQ
-1280 TKRKAPLVSAVS
+1280 TKRKLPPASAAAPV
-1292 PITDTDRRDN
+1292 TDTDRRDSHIHA
-1302 YVQGNY
+1302 NY
-1308 EAYHVNTEKTVLEK
+1308 EACHVTTEKPMGNALEK
-1322 ECSSDELSCE
+1322 GCSSGKPTYE
-1332 KQIDQNAQK
+1332 KQLHQNTQK
-1341 TTVKSDKD
+1341 TTAKSDTLKNNP
-1349 KTAKDAYVS
+1349 AKDAHS
-1358 NNDHCASKLEAEMKN
+1358 RNNDHCNAGTSKVEAEMKN
-1373 TAVIKN
+1373 TPAAKN
-1379 TPCIR
+1379 TPCTR

-1390 RKDLMHQEVNTV
+1390 KKDLMHQEVNTV

-1424 QEQLKEARE
+1424 QEQLKEAKE
-1433 KYEQLKYR
+1433 KYEQLKCR

-1461 ISKTELNWFHQD
+1461 ITKTELNWFHQD

-1484 KKENQEKLKT
+1484 KKENHEKLKT
-1494 LKNKVKKLTDTS
+1494 LRNKVKKLTDSS
-1506 EIYSRNNEEKD
+1506 ETYSRNNEEKD
-1517 RQYASHLDEFLKISN
+1517 QQYASHLDQFLKISN

-1547 GKENYHETIKR
+1547 GKENYHEAIKR
-1558 AVAAEVSI
+1558 AVAAEVTI
-1566 LENWKNTDVNKLQIN
+1566 LENWKNTDVNKLQITL
-1581 ASKAEMYVKSLKSMS
+1581 SKAEMYIKNLKLMN
-1596 SGSVSYHNLESE
+1596 SGSVSYLNLESE
-1608 INQWESFISKIKH
+1608 ISHWESFISKIKQ
-1621 EIEKAEFEFED
+1621 EMEKAEFEFDD

-1645 LSKVTVPEF
+1645 LSKVKVPEF
-1654 PLPENNLLI
+1654 PLPTNSLLI
-1663 QGKPTH
+1663 QGKLAH
-1669 TNDSAFMTC
+1669 TNDPSTKTY
-1678 STQVHPKLFSEFS
+1678 STQVHPKSLPEFS
-1691 CADDQSPVITPTNL
+1691 CLDDQSPVNGPTNL
-1705 LTGNQPLALQNTS
+1705 FAGNQTLALQNAS
-1718 LHSVSDCSMEIPS
+1718 LLSASDGSLEIPS
-1731 VLLQASYTDPCQVT
+1731 ALLQAAYTDPGQAVD
-1745 QQSLMVKNS
+1745 S
-1754 EMDIQLNQSSRGVAQ
+1754 ETDAQINQSPRDVAQ
-1769 TYASTPNQ
+1769 THASTLNQ
-1777 PQKMPFNSV
+1777 PQKTFNSV
-1786 MEHLATI
+1786 IEHLAAI
-1793 FPNYSSVELLN
+1793 FPNYSSAELLS
-1804 FIQKVQDEDRT
+1804 FIQEVQKQDGST
-1815 IHASSESDE
+1815 QAGLESDE
-1824 IVRSVTELILDEQ
+1824 MVRNVTELILDEQ
-1837 NKKTAVQEND
+1837 NKKSAVEGKD
-1847 VKTVSSAAAESSG
+1847 MVSVPSGATTAAESSG
-1860 LRHSAENVSV
+1860 LRHSAENVSI
-1870 SSPSTGPTSPT
+1870 SSPSKGSQTV
-1881 AASKPWLVVGGPSK
+1881 ASKPWVVVGGPSK

-1905 ASSDDPCIICYEDLS
+1905 ASGDDPCIIRYEELDQ
-1920 EEHVCEMDCGHQF
+1920 EGVCEMECGHPF
-1933 HKWCIEQ
+1933 HKWQQLTTRSHC
-1940 WLKEQ
+1940 
-1945 STCPTCREY
+1945 
-1954 VLLAEEFPALCG
+1954 
-1966 SGRTA
+1966 